1 VTALRKDLIREIK
14 NSKNRFL
21 SIAILI
27 ALAVAFLSGLKA
39 TAPDMKNTGDEYLD
53 KQQLMD
59 IQVLSTLGLTKGDIK
74 ALGAQDNIERAVGAY
89 CIDAWAG
96 DLVAKAY
103 SITDGMNLLTVTSGR
118 MPESPDECIVDKNLL
133 EKMKISVGDSI
144 TIDPSDDYEDC
155 LTHKNFTIVGTA
167 VSPYYI
173 SVERGSASIG
183 SGNVRAYV
191 YLPEGAF
198 DLDYYTV
205 AYAKVKGAQELTAF
219 TDEYDDYIDD
229 VMDSLKDF
237 GDRRAKLRYD
247 DIIDEAQGKIDDAQ
261 KELDDKEK
269 EADEK
274 LSDAEQELK
283 DARRKLDKGWREYR
297 DGKKE
302 LEESLPKLC
311 DAECELADARQE
323 LIEGEQEY
331 QKGLDEYNFG
341 YAQYAENKRK
351 LDAAKAQLD
360 AAKQQLDA
368 AKQIP
373 DQIAKLEGD
382 ITALEAQKK
391 LLDPNDQEYK
401 AIEARITELSAKK
414 AALVSASMSDTEIAA
429 AQAKIDAG
437 MAEYNAGKQ
446 ELDAAK
452 AQLDAA
458 KKKLDEGYEELQD
471 GKRKYREGVEEL
483 QDGWKKYYEGIDE
496 LPKAYKKLKDG
507 EKEYADGLEEYEDA
521 KREAEEK
528 IADAKKKLADARRKV
543 ADIETCKW
551 YILSRGYNPG
561 YTGFG
566 QDADRMANLASVFP
580 VIFFLVAALVCLT
593 TMTRMVEEQ
602 RTQIGLMKALGYGRW
617 DISKK
622 YLCYGLFP
630 SLAGSLLGII
640 IGHIVF
646 PTMIYVSYQI
656 MYEMPNIRLS
666 LYPGICI
673 WATIAAV
680 ACTTLSTLWAC
691 ISTLTDSPANL
702 MRPKAPKAGRRV
714 LLEKI
719 PFIWKK
725 LSFTSKVTV
734 RNLFRYKKR
743 FFMSVIGIAGSGALL
758 VTAFGLNDSIIEKQF
773 GDIWQMDVQAYVYE
787 AMPLADMQEL
797 LGKNPANDDFDSVM
811 FCLDSQM
818 ECKNGGRSQSG
829 VHLLGVESAGSM
841 AGRINLHNGGAPV
854 TLDDSGVV
862 VTAKLAETLSIKAG
876 DEINMRTG
884 GEDHLMR
891 VIGVADNYV
900 YHYVYIT
907 AAYYETVFGKAMQYN
922 GFMGN
927 LKDGLT
933 DETMDAMST
942 QLLSDSRMYTVRT
955 IGSIYDSVWD
965 SLSILNY
972 VVLVLIL
979 GSGMLTFV
987 VMLNLT
993 NINIGERMR
1002 ELATLRVLGFYDKE
1016 MYAYIFRENNAL
1028 SVIGAFVGLVFGK
1041 IMHLFV
1047 IRTCEVDM
1055 VMFVRSAK
1063 PLSYVYAFALTI
1075 AFSLIVNL
1083 LMRPKVRAI
1092 DMVESLKS
1100 AE

>member
-1 VTALRKDLIREIK
+1 MNALTLKNLLREIK
-14 NSKNRFL
+14 RTFTKFL
-21 SIAILI
+21 SIFAIC
-27 ALAVAFLSGLKA
+27 ALGVAFFAGIRA
-39 TAPDMKNTGDEYLD
+39 TSPDMKEAGDRLYNTYNLS
-53 KQQLMD
+53 D
-59 IQVLSTLGLTKGDIK
+59 ISVISTSGLT
-74 ALGAQDNIERAVGAY
+74 ADNIRDLESIEGIQAVRASLFVDAMARGTGEKEKNLRLYSMPIKLKSEYAPL
-89 CIDAWAG
+89 IDLIPDYG
-96 DLVAKAY
+96 IDTSPEY
-103 SITDGMNLLTVTSGR
+103 EMNGVEIVSGR
-118 MPESPDECIVDKNLL
+118 MPLN
-133 EKMKISVGDSI
+133 
-144 TIDPSDDYEDC
+144 
-155 LTHKNFTIVGTA
+155 
-167 VSPYYI
+167 
-173 SVERGSASIG
+173 
-183 SGNVRAYV
+183 
-191 YLPEGAF
+191 
-198 DLDYYTV
+198 
-205 AYAKVKGAQELTAF
+205 
-219 TDEYDDYIDD
+219 
-229 VMDSLKDF
+229 
-237 GDRRAKLRYD
+237 
-247 DIIDEAQGKIDDAQ
+247 
-261 KELDDKEK
+261 
-269 EADEK
+269 
-274 LSDAEQELK
+274 
-283 DARRKLDKGWREYR
+283 
-297 DGKKE
+297 
-302 LEESLPKLC
+302 
-311 DAECELADARQE
+311 
-323 LIEGEQEY
+323 
-331 QKGLDEYNFG
+331 
-341 YAQYAENKRK
+341 
-351 LDAAKAQLD
+351 
-360 AAKQQLDA
+360 
-368 AKQIP
+368 
-373 DQIAKLEGD
+373 
-382 ITALEAQKK
+382 
-391 LLDPNDQEYK
+391 
-401 AIEARITELSAKK
+401 
-414 AALVSASMSDTEIAA
+414 DTEIALDNTLEGSLVKQLGDEITLTTSGGTVTLRVVGFIRSPMYISMFERGTSSIGNGTSDGFA
-429 AQAKIDAG
+429 YASG
-437 MAEYNAGKQ
+437 NAISSLGTKLPVMSLLNTYYTRADIVISGK
-446 ELDAAK
+446 
-452 AQLDAA
+452 
-458 KKKLDEGYEELQD
+458 EGLS
-471 GKRKYREGVEEL
+471 
-483 QDGWKKYYEGIDE
+483 
-496 LPKAYKKLKDG
+496 AYSD
-507 EKEYADGLEEYEDA
+507 EYEALVNEVTD
-521 KREAEEK
+521 R
-528 IADAKKKLADARRKV
+528 
-543 ADIETCKW
+543 IEDYASTQSGTW
-551 YILSRGYNPG
+551 YIQDRSGNPG
-561 YTGFG
+561 YSDYSENT
-566 QDADRMANLASVFP
+566 DRIAAVGDVFP
-580 VIFFLVAALVCLT
+580 LIFFIVAALVCLT

-602 RTQIGLMKALGYGRW
+602 RIEMGTMKALGYGGW
-617 DISKK
+617 QIAMK
-622 YLCYGLFP
+622 Y
-630 SLAGSLLGII
+630 
-640 IGHIVF
+640 
-646 PTMIYVSYQI
+646 
-656 MYEMPNIRLS
+656 
-666 LYPGICI
+666 
-673 WATIAAV
+673 AV
-680 ACTTLSTLWAC
+680 YAMSAC
-691 ISTLTDSPANL
+691 ISGGVVGAIIGFKLFPYVIMKGYSIMYYLGKLETPYRADIAFMAIAAMAVCTAAATFSACYASLKEVPATL

-758 VTAFGLNDSIIEKQF
+758 VTAFGLNDSIFGIIEKQF

-829 VHLLGVESAGSM
+829 VHLLGVESAESM

-907 AAYYETVFGKAMQYN
+907 ASYYETVFGKAMLYN

-955 IGSIYDSVWD
+955 IESIYASVWD

-1016 MYAYIFRENNAL
+1016 MYDYIFRENNAL

-1075 AFSLIVNL
+1075 VFSLIVNL

>member
-1 VTALRKDLIREIK
+1 MNALTLKNLLREIK
-14 NSKNRFL
+14 RTFTKFL
-21 SIAILI
+21 SIFAIC
-27 ALAVAFLSGLKA
+27 ALGVAFFAGIRA
-39 TAPDMKNTGDEYLD
+39 TSPDMKEAGDRLYNTYNLS
-53 KQQLMD
+53 D
-59 IQVLSTLGLTKGDIK
+59 ISVISTSGLT
-74 ALGAQDNIERAVGAY
+74 ADNIRDLESIEGIRAVRASLFVDAMARGTGEKEKNLRLYSMPIKLKSEYAPL
-89 CIDAWAG
+89 IDLIPDYG
-96 DLVAKAY
+96 IDTSPEY
-103 SITDGMNLLTVTSGR
+103 EMNGVEIVSGR
-118 MPESPDECIVDKNLL
+118 MPLNDTETALDYTLEGSLVKQLGDEITLTTSGGTVTLRVVGFIRSP
-133 EKMKISVGDSI
+133 M
-144 TIDPSDDYEDC
+144 
-155 LTHKNFTIVGTA
+155 
-167 VSPYYI
+167 YI
-173 SVERGSASIG
+173 SMFERGTSSIG
-183 SGNVRAYV
+183 NGTSDGFAYASGNAISSLGTK
-191 YLPEGAF
+191 LPVMS
-198 DLDYYTV
+198 LLNTYYTRADIV
-205 AYAKVKGAQELTAF
+205 ISGKEGLSAYS
-219 TDEYDDYIDD
+219 DEY
-229 VMDSLKDF
+229 
-237 GDRRAKLRYD
+237 
-247 DIIDEAQGKIDDAQ
+247 E
-261 KELDDKEK
+261 
-269 EADEK
+269 
-274 LSDAEQELK
+274 
-283 DARRKLDKGWREYR
+283 
-297 DGKKE
+297 
-302 LEESLPKLC
+302 
-311 DAECELADARQE
+311 
-323 LIEGEQEY
+323 
-331 QKGLDEYNFG
+331 
-341 YAQYAENKRK
+341 
-351 LDAAKAQLD
+351 
-360 AAKQQLDA
+360 
-368 AKQIP
+368 
-373 DQIAKLEGD
+373 
-382 ITALEAQKK
+382 
-391 LLDPNDQEYK
+391 
-401 AIEARITELSAKK
+401 
-414 AALVSASMSDTEIAA
+414 ALVNEVTDRIEDYASTQSGT
-429 AQAKIDAG
+429 
-437 MAEYNAGKQ
+437 
-446 ELDAAK
+446 
-452 AQLDAA
+452 
-458 KKKLDEGYEELQD
+458 
-471 GKRKYREGVEEL
+471 
-483 QDGWKKYYEGIDE
+483 
-496 LPKAYKKLKDG
+496 
-507 EKEYADGLEEYEDA
+507 
-521 KREAEEK
+521 
-528 IADAKKKLADARRKV
+528 
-543 ADIETCKW
+543 W
-551 YILSRGYNPG
+551 YIQDRSGNPG
-561 YTGFG
+561 YSDYSENT
-566 QDADRMANLASVFP
+566 DRIAAVGDVFP
-580 VIFFLVAALVCLT
+580 LIFFIVVALVCLT

-602 RTQIGLMKALGYGRW
+602 RIEMGTMKALGYGGW
-617 DISKK
+617 QIAMK
-622 YLCYGLFP
+622 Y
-630 SLAGSLLGII
+630 
-640 IGHIVF
+640 
-646 PTMIYVSYQI
+646 
-656 MYEMPNIRLS
+656 
-666 LYPGICI
+666 
-673 WATIAAV
+673 AV
-680 ACTTLSTLWAC
+680 YAMSAC
-691 ISTLTDSPANL
+691 ISGGVVGAIIGFKLFPYVIIKAYSIMYYLGKLETPYRADIAFMAIAAMAVCTAAATFSACYASLKEVPATL

-758 VTAFGLNDSIIEKQF
+758 VTAFGLNDSIFGIIEKQF

-841 AGRINLHNGGAPV
+841 AGRISLHNGGAPV

-922 GFMGN
+922 GLMGN

-955 IGSIYDSVWD
+955 IESIYASVWD

-1028 SVIGAFVGLVFGK
+1028 SVIGAFVGLLFGK

-1075 AFSLIVNL
+1075 VFSLIVNL

>member
-1 VTALRKDLIREIK
+1 MNALTLKNLLREIK
-14 NSKNRFL
+14 RTFTKFL
-21 SIAILI
+21 SIFAIC
-27 ALAVAFLSGLKA
+27 ALGVAFFAGIRA
-39 TAPDMKNTGDEYLD
+39 TSPDMKEAGDRLYNTYNLS
-53 KQQLMD
+53 D
-59 IQVLSTLGLTKGDIK
+59 ISVISTSGLT
-74 ALGAQDNIERAVGAY
+74 ADNIRDLESIEGIQAVRASLFVDAMARGTGEKEKNLRLYSMPIKLKSEYAPL
-89 CIDAWAG
+89 IDLIPDYG
-96 DLVAKAY
+96 IDTSPEY
-103 SITDGMNLLTVTSGR
+103 EMNGVEIVSGR
-118 MPESPDECIVDKNLL
+118 MPLNDTETALDYTLEGSLVKQLGDEITLTTSGGTVTLRVVGFIRSP
-133 EKMKISVGDSI
+133 M
-144 TIDPSDDYEDC
+144 
-155 LTHKNFTIVGTA
+155 
-167 VSPYYI
+167 YI
-173 SVERGSASIG
+173 SMFERGTSSIG
-183 SGNVRAYV
+183 NGTSDGFAYASGNAISGLGTK
-191 YLPEGAF
+191 LPVMS
-198 DLDYYTV
+198 LLNTYYTRADIV
-205 AYAKVKGAQELTAF
+205 ISGKEGLSAYS
-219 TDEYDDYIDD
+219 DEY
-229 VMDSLKDF
+229 
-237 GDRRAKLRYD
+237 
-247 DIIDEAQGKIDDAQ
+247 E
-261 KELDDKEK
+261 
-269 EADEK
+269 
-274 LSDAEQELK
+274 
-283 DARRKLDKGWREYR
+283 
-297 DGKKE
+297 
-302 LEESLPKLC
+302 
-311 DAECELADARQE
+311 
-323 LIEGEQEY
+323 
-331 QKGLDEYNFG
+331 
-341 YAQYAENKRK
+341 
-351 LDAAKAQLD
+351 
-360 AAKQQLDA
+360 
-368 AKQIP
+368 
-373 DQIAKLEGD
+373 
-382 ITALEAQKK
+382 
-391 LLDPNDQEYK
+391 
-401 AIEARITELSAKK
+401 
-414 AALVSASMSDTEIAA
+414 ALVNEVTDRIEDYASTQSGT
-429 AQAKIDAG
+429 
-437 MAEYNAGKQ
+437 
-446 ELDAAK
+446 
-452 AQLDAA
+452 
-458 KKKLDEGYEELQD
+458 
-471 GKRKYREGVEEL
+471 
-483 QDGWKKYYEGIDE
+483 
-496 LPKAYKKLKDG
+496 
-507 EKEYADGLEEYEDA
+507 
-521 KREAEEK
+521 
-528 IADAKKKLADARRKV
+528 
-543 ADIETCKW
+543 W
-551 YILSRGYNPG
+551 YIQDRSGNPG
-561 YTGFG
+561 YSDYSENT
-566 QDADRMANLASVFP
+566 DRIAAVGDVFP
-580 VIFFLVAALVCLT
+580 LIFFIVAALVCLT

-602 RTQIGLMKALGYGRW
+602 RIEMGTMKALGYGGW
-617 DISKK
+617 QIAMK
-622 YLCYGLFP
+622 Y
-630 SLAGSLLGII
+630 
-640 IGHIVF
+640 
-646 PTMIYVSYQI
+646 
-656 MYEMPNIRLS
+656 
-666 LYPGICI
+666 
-673 WATIAAV
+673 AV
-680 ACTTLSTLWAC
+680 YAMSAC
-691 ISTLTDSPANL
+691 ISGGVVGAIIGFKLFPYVIMKGYSIMYYLGKLETPYRADIAFMAIAAMAVCTAAATFSACYASLKEVPATL

-758 VTAFGLNDSIIEKQF
+758 VTAFGLNDSIFGIIEKQF

-787 AMPLADMQEL
+787 TMPLADMQEL

-841 AGRINLHNGGAPV
+841 AGRINLHNGGTPV

-891 VIGVADNYV
+891 VIGIADNYV

-933 DETMDAMST
+933 DETMDAMSS

-955 IGSIYDSVWD
+955 IESIYASVWD

-1075 AFSLIVNL
+1075 VFSLIVNL

>member
-1 VTALRKDLIREIK
+1 MNALTLKNLLREIK
-14 NSKNRFL
+14 RTFTKFL
-21 SIAILI
+21 SIFAIC
-27 ALAVAFLSGLKA
+27 ARGVAFFAGIRA
-39 TAPDMKNTGDEYLD
+39 TSPDMKEAGDRLYNTYNLS
-53 KQQLMD
+53 D
-59 IQVLSTLGLTKGDIK
+59 ISVISTSGLT
-74 ALGAQDNIERAVGAY
+74 ADNIRDLESIEGIQAVRASLFVDAMARGTDEKEKNLRLYSMPIKLKSEYAPL
-89 CIDAWAG
+89 IDLIPDYG
-96 DLVAKAY
+96 IDTSPEY
-103 SITDGMNLLTVTSGR
+103 EMNGVEIVSGR
-118 MPESPDECIVDKNLL
+118 MPLNDTETALDYTLEGSLVKQLGDEITLTTSGGTVTLRVVGFIRSP
-133 EKMKISVGDSI
+133 M
-144 TIDPSDDYEDC
+144 
-155 LTHKNFTIVGTA
+155 
-167 VSPYYI
+167 YI
-173 SVERGSASIG
+173 SMFERGTSSIG
-183 SGNVRAYV
+183 NGTSDGFAYASGNAISSLGTK
-191 YLPEGAF
+191 LPVMS
-198 DLDYYTV
+198 LLNTYYTRADIV
-205 AYAKVKGAQELTAF
+205 ISGKEGLSAYS
-219 TDEYDDYIDD
+219 DEY
-229 VMDSLKDF
+229 
-237 GDRRAKLRYD
+237 
-247 DIIDEAQGKIDDAQ
+247 E
-261 KELDDKEK
+261 
-269 EADEK
+269 
-274 LSDAEQELK
+274 
-283 DARRKLDKGWREYR
+283 
-297 DGKKE
+297 
-302 LEESLPKLC
+302 
-311 DAECELADARQE
+311 
-323 LIEGEQEY
+323 
-331 QKGLDEYNFG
+331 
-341 YAQYAENKRK
+341 
-351 LDAAKAQLD
+351 
-360 AAKQQLDA
+360 
-368 AKQIP
+368 
-373 DQIAKLEGD
+373 
-382 ITALEAQKK
+382 
-391 LLDPNDQEYK
+391 
-401 AIEARITELSAKK
+401 
-414 AALVSASMSDTEIAA
+414 ALVNEVTDRIEDYASTQSGT
-429 AQAKIDAG
+429 
-437 MAEYNAGKQ
+437 
-446 ELDAAK
+446 
-452 AQLDAA
+452 
-458 KKKLDEGYEELQD
+458 
-471 GKRKYREGVEEL
+471 
-483 QDGWKKYYEGIDE
+483 
-496 LPKAYKKLKDG
+496 
-507 EKEYADGLEEYEDA
+507 
-521 KREAEEK
+521 
-528 IADAKKKLADARRKV
+528 
-543 ADIETCKW
+543 W
-551 YILSRGYNPG
+551 YIQDRSGNPG
-561 YTGFG
+561 YSDYSENT
-566 QDADRMANLASVFP
+566 DRIAAVGDVFP
-580 VIFFLVAALVCLT
+580 LIFFIVAALVCLT

-602 RTQIGLMKALGYGRW
+602 RIEMGTMKALGYGGW
-617 DISKK
+617 QIAMK
-622 YLCYGLFP
+622 Y
-630 SLAGSLLGII
+630 
-640 IGHIVF
+640 
-646 PTMIYVSYQI
+646 
-656 MYEMPNIRLS
+656 
-666 LYPGICI
+666 
-673 WATIAAV
+673 AV
-680 ACTTLSTLWAC
+680 YAMSAC
-691 ISTLTDSPANL
+691 ISGGVVGAIIGFKLFPYVIMKGYSIMYYLGKLETPYRADIAFMAIAAMAVCTAAATFSACYASLKEVPATL

-758 VTAFGLNDSIIEKQF
+758 VTAFGLNDSIFGIIEKQF

-829 VHLLGVESAGSM
+829 VHLLGVESAESM
-841 AGRINLHNGGAPV
+841 GGRVSLHNGGTPV

-1028 SVIGAFVGLVFGK
+1028 SVIGAFVGLLFGK

>member
-1 VTALRKDLIREIK
+1 MNALTLKNLLREIK
-14 NSKNRFL
+14 RTFTKFL
-21 SIAILI
+21 SIFAIC
-27 ALAVAFLSGLKA
+27 ALGVAFFAGIRA
-39 TAPDMKNTGDEYLD
+39 TSPDMKEAGDRLYNTYNLS
-53 KQQLMD
+53 D
-59 IQVLSTLGLTKGDIK
+59 ISVISTSGLT
-74 ALGAQDNIERAVGAY
+74 ADNIRDLESIEGIQAVRASLFVDAMARGTGEKEKNLRLYSMPIKLKSEYAPL
-89 CIDAWAG
+89 IDLIPDYG
-96 DLVAKAY
+96 IDTSPEY
-103 SITDGMNLLTVTSGR
+103 EMNGVEIVSGR
-118 MPESPDECIVDKNLL
+118 MPLNDTETALDYTLEGSLVKQLGDEITLTTSGGTVTLRVVGFIRSPMYISMFERGTSSIGNGTSDGFAYASGNAISSLGTKLPVMSLLNTYYTRADIVIFGKEGLSAYSDEYEALVNEVTDRI
-133 EKMKISVGDSI
+133 
-144 TIDPSDDYEDC
+144 DDYAS
-155 LTHKNFTIVGTA
+155 TQSGT
-167 VSPYYI
+167 
-173 SVERGSASIG
+173 
-183 SGNVRAYV
+183 
-191 YLPEGAF
+191 
-198 DLDYYTV
+198 
-205 AYAKVKGAQELTAF
+205 
-219 TDEYDDYIDD
+219 
-229 VMDSLKDF
+229 
-237 GDRRAKLRYD
+237 
-247 DIIDEAQGKIDDAQ
+247 
-261 KELDDKEK
+261 
-269 EADEK
+269 
-274 LSDAEQELK
+274 
-283 DARRKLDKGWREYR
+283 
-297 DGKKE
+297 
-302 LEESLPKLC
+302 
-311 DAECELADARQE
+311 
-323 LIEGEQEY
+323 
-331 QKGLDEYNFG
+331 
-341 YAQYAENKRK
+341 
-351 LDAAKAQLD
+351 
-360 AAKQQLDA
+360 
-368 AKQIP
+368 
-373 DQIAKLEGD
+373 
-382 ITALEAQKK
+382 
-391 LLDPNDQEYK
+391 
-401 AIEARITELSAKK
+401 
-414 AALVSASMSDTEIAA
+414 
-429 AQAKIDAG
+429 
-437 MAEYNAGKQ
+437 
-446 ELDAAK
+446 
-452 AQLDAA
+452 
-458 KKKLDEGYEELQD
+458 
-471 GKRKYREGVEEL
+471 
-483 QDGWKKYYEGIDE
+483 
-496 LPKAYKKLKDG
+496 
-507 EKEYADGLEEYEDA
+507 
-521 KREAEEK
+521 
-528 IADAKKKLADARRKV
+528 
-543 ADIETCKW
+543 W
-551 YILSRGYNPG
+551 YIQDRSGNPG
-561 YTGFG
+561 YSDYSENT
-566 QDADRMANLASVFP
+566 DRIAAVGDVFP
-580 VIFFLVAALVCLT
+580 LIFFIVAALVCLT

-602 RTQIGLMKALGYGRW
+602 RIEMGTMKALGYGGW
-617 DISKK
+617 QIAMK
-622 YLCYGLFP
+622 Y
-630 SLAGSLLGII
+630 
-640 IGHIVF
+640 
-646 PTMIYVSYQI
+646 
-656 MYEMPNIRLS
+656 
-666 LYPGICI
+666 
-673 WATIAAV
+673 AAY
-680 ACTTLSTLWAC
+680 AMSAC
-691 ISTLTDSPANL
+691 ISGGVVGAIIGFKLFPYVIMKGYSIMYYLGKLETPYRADIAFMAIAAMAVCTAAATFSACYASLKEVPATL

-758 VTAFGLNDSIIEKQF
+758 VTAFGLNDSIFGIIEKQF

-787 AMPLADMQEL
+787 AMSLADMQEL

-862 VTAKLAETLSIKAG
+862 VTAKLAETLSIKVG

-955 IGSIYDSVWD
+955 IESIYASVWD

-1075 AFSLIVNL
+1075 VFSLIVNL

>member
-1 VTALRKDLIREIK
+1 MNALTLKNLLREIK
-14 NSKNRFL
+14 RTFTKFL
-21 SIAILI
+21 SIFAIC
-27 ALAVAFLSGLKA
+27 ALGVAFFAGIRA
-39 TAPDMKNTGDEYLD
+39 TSPDMKEAGDRLYNTYNLS
-53 KQQLMD
+53 D
-59 IQVLSTLGLTKGDIK
+59 ISVISTSGLT
-74 ALGAQDNIERAVGAY
+74 ADNIRDLESIEGIRAVRASLFVDAMARGTGEKEKNLRLY
-89 CIDAWAG
+89 SMPIKLKSEHVPLIDLIPDYG
-96 DLVAKAY
+96 IDTSPEY
-103 SITDGMNLLTVTSGR
+103 EMNGVEIVSGR
-118 MPESPDECIVDKNLL
+118 MPLNDTETALDYTLEGSLVKQLGDEITLTTSGGTVTLRVVGFIRSP
-133 EKMKISVGDSI
+133 M
-144 TIDPSDDYEDC
+144 
-155 LTHKNFTIVGTA
+155 
-167 VSPYYI
+167 YI
-173 SVERGSASIG
+173 SMFERGTSSIG
-183 SGNVRAYV
+183 NGTSDGFAYASGNAISSLGTK
-191 YLPEGAF
+191 LPVMS
-198 DLDYYTV
+198 LLNTYYTRADIV
-205 AYAKVKGAQELTAF
+205 ISGKEGLSAYS
-219 TDEYDDYIDD
+219 DEY
-229 VMDSLKDF
+229 
-237 GDRRAKLRYD
+237 
-247 DIIDEAQGKIDDAQ
+247 E
-261 KELDDKEK
+261 
-269 EADEK
+269 
-274 LSDAEQELK
+274 
-283 DARRKLDKGWREYR
+283 
-297 DGKKE
+297 
-302 LEESLPKLC
+302 
-311 DAECELADARQE
+311 
-323 LIEGEQEY
+323 
-331 QKGLDEYNFG
+331 
-341 YAQYAENKRK
+341 
-351 LDAAKAQLD
+351 
-360 AAKQQLDA
+360 
-368 AKQIP
+368 
-373 DQIAKLEGD
+373 
-382 ITALEAQKK
+382 
-391 LLDPNDQEYK
+391 
-401 AIEARITELSAKK
+401 
-414 AALVSASMSDTEIAA
+414 ALVNEVTDRIEDYASTQSGT
-429 AQAKIDAG
+429 
-437 MAEYNAGKQ
+437 
-446 ELDAAK
+446 
-452 AQLDAA
+452 
-458 KKKLDEGYEELQD
+458 
-471 GKRKYREGVEEL
+471 
-483 QDGWKKYYEGIDE
+483 
-496 LPKAYKKLKDG
+496 
-507 EKEYADGLEEYEDA
+507 
-521 KREAEEK
+521 
-528 IADAKKKLADARRKV
+528 
-543 ADIETCKW
+543 W
-551 YILSRGYNPG
+551 YIQDRSGNPG
-561 YTGFG
+561 YSDYSENT
-566 QDADRMANLASVFP
+566 DRIAAVGDVFP
-580 VIFFLVAALVCLT
+580 LIFFIVAALVCLT

-602 RTQIGLMKALGYGRW
+602 RIEMGTMKALGYGGW
-617 DISKK
+617 QIAMK
-622 YLCYGLFP
+622 Y
-630 SLAGSLLGII
+630 
-640 IGHIVF
+640 
-646 PTMIYVSYQI
+646 
-656 MYEMPNIRLS
+656 
-666 LYPGICI
+666 
-673 WATIAAV
+673 AV
-680 ACTTLSTLWAC
+680 YAMSAC
-691 ISTLTDSPANL
+691 ISGGVVGAIIGFKLFPYVIMKAYSIMYYLGKLETPYRADIAFMAIAAMAVCTAAATFSACYASLKEVPATL

-758 VTAFGLNDSIIEKQF
+758 VTAFGLNDSIFGIIEKQF

-818 ECKNGGRSQSG
+818 ECKNGGRSQNG

-841 AGRINLHNGGAPV
+841 AGRVSLHNGGTPV

-922 GFMGN
+922 GLMGN

-955 IGSIYDSVWD
+955 IESIYASVWD

-1028 SVIGAFVGLVFGK
+1028 SVIGAFVGLLFGK

-1075 AFSLIVNL
+1075 VFSLIVNL

>member
-1 VTALRKDLIREIK
+1 MNALTLKNLLREIK
-14 NSKNRFL
+14 RTFTKFL
-21 SIAILI
+21 SIFAIC
-27 ALAVAFLSGLKA
+27 ALGVAFFAGIRA
-39 TAPDMKNTGDEYLD
+39 TSPDMKEAGDRLYNTYNLS
-53 KQQLMD
+53 D
-59 IQVLSTLGLTKGDIK
+59 ISVISTSGLT
-74 ALGAQDNIERAVGAY
+74 ADNIRDLESIEGIQAVRASLFVDAMARGTGEKEKNLRLY
-89 CIDAWAG
+89 SMPIKLKSEYVPLIDLIPDYG
-96 DLVAKAY
+96 IDTSPEY
-103 SITDGMNLLTVTSGR
+103 EMNGVEIVSGR
-118 MPESPDECIVDKNLL
+118 MPLNDTETALDYTLEGSLVKQLGDEITLTTSGGTVTLRVVGFIRSP
-133 EKMKISVGDSI
+133 M
-144 TIDPSDDYEDC
+144 
-155 LTHKNFTIVGTA
+155 
-167 VSPYYI
+167 YI
-173 SVERGSASIG
+173 SMFERGTSSIG
-183 SGNVRAYV
+183 NGTSDGFAYASGNAISSLGTK
-191 YLPEGAF
+191 LPVMS
-198 DLDYYTV
+198 LLNTYYTRADIV
-205 AYAKVKGAQELTAF
+205 ISGKEGLSAYS
-219 TDEYDDYIDD
+219 DEY
-229 VMDSLKDF
+229 
-237 GDRRAKLRYD
+237 
-247 DIIDEAQGKIDDAQ
+247 E
-261 KELDDKEK
+261 
-269 EADEK
+269 
-274 LSDAEQELK
+274 
-283 DARRKLDKGWREYR
+283 
-297 DGKKE
+297 
-302 LEESLPKLC
+302 
-311 DAECELADARQE
+311 
-323 LIEGEQEY
+323 
-331 QKGLDEYNFG
+331 
-341 YAQYAENKRK
+341 
-351 LDAAKAQLD
+351 
-360 AAKQQLDA
+360 
-368 AKQIP
+368 
-373 DQIAKLEGD
+373 
-382 ITALEAQKK
+382 
-391 LLDPNDQEYK
+391 
-401 AIEARITELSAKK
+401 
-414 AALVSASMSDTEIAA
+414 ALVNEVTDRIEDYASTQSGT
-429 AQAKIDAG
+429 
-437 MAEYNAGKQ
+437 
-446 ELDAAK
+446 
-452 AQLDAA
+452 
-458 KKKLDEGYEELQD
+458 
-471 GKRKYREGVEEL
+471 
-483 QDGWKKYYEGIDE
+483 
-496 LPKAYKKLKDG
+496 
-507 EKEYADGLEEYEDA
+507 
-521 KREAEEK
+521 
-528 IADAKKKLADARRKV
+528 
-543 ADIETCKW
+543 W
-551 YILSRGYNPG
+551 YIQDRSGNPG
-561 YTGFG
+561 YSDYSENT
-566 QDADRMANLASVFP
+566 DRIAAVGDVFP
-580 VIFFLVAALVCLT
+580 LIFFIVAALVCLT

-602 RTQIGLMKALGYGRW
+602 RIEMGTMKALGYGGW
-617 DISKK
+617 QIAMK
-622 YLCYGLFP
+622 Y
-630 SLAGSLLGII
+630 
-640 IGHIVF
+640 
-646 PTMIYVSYQI
+646 
-656 MYEMPNIRLS
+656 
-666 LYPGICI
+666 
-673 WATIAAV
+673 AV
-680 ACTTLSTLWAC
+680 YAMSAC
-691 ISTLTDSPANL
+691 ISGGVVGAIIGFKLFPYVIMKAYSIMYYLGKLETPYRADIAFMAIAAMAVCTAAATFSACYASLKEVPATL

-758 VTAFGLNDSIIEKQF
+758 VTAFGLNDSIFGIIEKQF

-884 GEDHLMR
+884 GEDHFMR
-891 VIGVADNYV
+891 VIGIADNYV

-922 GFMGN
+922 GLMGN

-955 IGSIYDSVWD
+955 IESIYASVWD

-1075 AFSLIVNL
+1075 VFSLIVNL

>member
-1 VTALRKDLIREIK
+1 MNALTLKNLLREIK
-14 NSKNRFL
+14 RTFTKFL
-21 SIAILI
+21 SIFAIC
-27 ALAVAFLSGLKA
+27 ALGVAFFAGIRA
-39 TAPDMKNTGDEYLD
+39 TSPDMKEAGDRLYNTYNLS
-53 KQQLMD
+53 D
-59 IQVLSTLGLTKGDIK
+59 ISVISTSGLT
-74 ALGAQDNIERAVGAY
+74 ADNIRDLESIEGIQAVRASLFVDAMARGTGEKEKNLRLYSMPIKLKSEYAPL
-89 CIDAWAG
+89 IDLIPDYG
-96 DLVAKAY
+96 IDTSPEY
-103 SITDGMNLLTVTSGR
+103 EMNGVEIVSGR
-118 MPESPDECIVDKNLL
+118 MPLNDTETALDYTLERSLVKQLGDEITLTTSGGTVTLRVVGFIRSP
-133 EKMKISVGDSI
+133 M
-144 TIDPSDDYEDC
+144 
-155 LTHKNFTIVGTA
+155 
-167 VSPYYI
+167 YI
-173 SVERGSASIG
+173 SMFERGTSSIG
-183 SGNVRAYV
+183 NGTSDGFAYASGNAISSLGTK
-191 YLPEGAF
+191 LPVMS
-198 DLDYYTV
+198 LLNTYYTRADIV
-205 AYAKVKGAQELTAF
+205 ISGKEGLSAYS
-219 TDEYDDYIDD
+219 DEY
-229 VMDSLKDF
+229 
-237 GDRRAKLRYD
+237 
-247 DIIDEAQGKIDDAQ
+247 E
-261 KELDDKEK
+261 
-269 EADEK
+269 
-274 LSDAEQELK
+274 
-283 DARRKLDKGWREYR
+283 
-297 DGKKE
+297 
-302 LEESLPKLC
+302 
-311 DAECELADARQE
+311 
-323 LIEGEQEY
+323 
-331 QKGLDEYNFG
+331 
-341 YAQYAENKRK
+341 
-351 LDAAKAQLD
+351 
-360 AAKQQLDA
+360 
-368 AKQIP
+368 
-373 DQIAKLEGD
+373 
-382 ITALEAQKK
+382 
-391 LLDPNDQEYK
+391 
-401 AIEARITELSAKK
+401 
-414 AALVSASMSDTEIAA
+414 ALVNEVTDRIEDYASTQSGT
-429 AQAKIDAG
+429 
-437 MAEYNAGKQ
+437 
-446 ELDAAK
+446 
-452 AQLDAA
+452 
-458 KKKLDEGYEELQD
+458 
-471 GKRKYREGVEEL
+471 
-483 QDGWKKYYEGIDE
+483 
-496 LPKAYKKLKDG
+496 
-507 EKEYADGLEEYEDA
+507 
-521 KREAEEK
+521 
-528 IADAKKKLADARRKV
+528 
-543 ADIETCKW
+543 W
-551 YILSRGYNPG
+551 YIQDRSGNPG
-561 YTGFG
+561 YSDYSENT
-566 QDADRMANLASVFP
+566 DRIAAVGDVFP
-580 VIFFLVAALVCLT
+580 LIFFIVAALVCLT

-602 RTQIGLMKALGYGRW
+602 RIEMGTMKALGYGGW
-617 DISKK
+617 QIAMK
-622 YLCYGLFP
+622 Y
-630 SLAGSLLGII
+630 
-640 IGHIVF
+640 
-646 PTMIYVSYQI
+646 
-656 MYEMPNIRLS
+656 
-666 LYPGICI
+666 
-673 WATIAAV
+673 AV
-680 ACTTLSTLWAC
+680 YAMSAC
-691 ISTLTDSPANL
+691 ISGGVVGAIIGFKLFPYVIMKGYSIMYYLGKLETPYRADIAFMAIAAMAVCTAAATFSACYASLKEVPATL

-758 VTAFGLNDSIIEKQF
+758 VTAFGLNDSIFGIIEKQF

-829 VHLLGVESAGSM
+829 VHLLGVESAESM
-841 AGRINLHNGGAPV
+841 AGRVSLHNGGTPV

-862 VTAKLAETLSIKAG
+862 VTAKLAETLSIKVG

-955 IGSIYDSVWD
+955 IGSIYASVWD

-1016 MYAYIFRENNAL
+1016 MYDYIFRENNAL
-1028 SVIGAFVGLVFGK
+1028 SVIGAFVGLLFGK

-1075 AFSLIVNL
+1075 VFSLIVNL

>member
-1 VTALRKDLIREIK
+1 MNALTLKNLLREIK
-14 NSKNRFL
+14 RTFTKFL
-21 SIAILI
+21 SIFAIC
-27 ALAVAFLSGLKA
+27 ALGVAFFAGIRA
-39 TAPDMKNTGDEYLD
+39 TSPDMKEAGDRLYNTYNLS
-53 KQQLMD
+53 D
-59 IQVLSTLGLTKGDIK
+59 ISVISTSGLT
-74 ALGAQDNIERAVGAY
+74 ADNIRDLESIEGIQAVRASLFVDAMARGTGEKEKNLRLYSMPIKLKSEYAPL
-89 CIDAWAG
+89 IDLIPDYG
-96 DLVAKAY
+96 IDTSPEY
-103 SITDGMNLLTVTSGR
+103 EMNGVEIVSGR
-118 MPESPDECIVDKNLL
+118 MPLNDTETALDYTLEGSLVKQLGDEITLTTSGGTVTLRVVGFIRSP
-133 EKMKISVGDSI
+133 M
-144 TIDPSDDYEDC
+144 
-155 LTHKNFTIVGTA
+155 
-167 VSPYYI
+167 YI
-173 SVERGSASIG
+173 SMFERGTSSIG
-183 SGNVRAYV
+183 NGTSDGFAYASGNAISSLGTK
-191 YLPEGAF
+191 LPVMS
-198 DLDYYTV
+198 LLNTYYTRADIV
-205 AYAKVKGAQELTAF
+205 ISGKEGLSAYS
-219 TDEYDDYIDD
+219 DEY
-229 VMDSLKDF
+229 
-237 GDRRAKLRYD
+237 
-247 DIIDEAQGKIDDAQ
+247 E
-261 KELDDKEK
+261 
-269 EADEK
+269 
-274 LSDAEQELK
+274 
-283 DARRKLDKGWREYR
+283 
-297 DGKKE
+297 
-302 LEESLPKLC
+302 
-311 DAECELADARQE
+311 
-323 LIEGEQEY
+323 
-331 QKGLDEYNFG
+331 
-341 YAQYAENKRK
+341 
-351 LDAAKAQLD
+351 
-360 AAKQQLDA
+360 
-368 AKQIP
+368 
-373 DQIAKLEGD
+373 
-382 ITALEAQKK
+382 
-391 LLDPNDQEYK
+391 
-401 AIEARITELSAKK
+401 
-414 AALVSASMSDTEIAA
+414 ALVNEVTDRIEDYASTQSGT
-429 AQAKIDAG
+429 
-437 MAEYNAGKQ
+437 
-446 ELDAAK
+446 
-452 AQLDAA
+452 
-458 KKKLDEGYEELQD
+458 
-471 GKRKYREGVEEL
+471 
-483 QDGWKKYYEGIDE
+483 
-496 LPKAYKKLKDG
+496 
-507 EKEYADGLEEYEDA
+507 
-521 KREAEEK
+521 
-528 IADAKKKLADARRKV
+528 
-543 ADIETCKW
+543 W
-551 YILSRGYNPG
+551 YIQDRSGNPG
-561 YTGFG
+561 YSDYSENT
-566 QDADRMANLASVFP
+566 DRIAAVGDVFP
-580 VIFFLVAALVCLT
+580 LIFFIVAALVCLT

-602 RTQIGLMKALGYGRW
+602 RIEMGTMKALGYGGW
-617 DISKK
+617 QIAMK
-622 YLCYGLFP
+622 Y
-630 SLAGSLLGII
+630 
-640 IGHIVF
+640 
-646 PTMIYVSYQI
+646 
-656 MYEMPNIRLS
+656 
-666 LYPGICI
+666 
-673 WATIAAV
+673 AV
-680 ACTTLSTLWAC
+680 YAMSAC
-691 ISTLTDSPANL
+691 ISGGVVGAIIGFKLFPYVIMKGYSIMYYLGKLETPYRADIAFMAIAAMAVCTAAATFSACYASLKEVPATL

-714 LLEKI
+714 LLEKM

-758 VTAFGLNDSIIEKQF
+758 VTAFGINDSIFGIIEKQF

-862 VTAKLAETLSIKAG
+862 VTAKLAETLSIKIG
-876 DEINMRTG
+876 DGINMRTG

-1016 MYAYIFRENNAL
+1016 MYDYIFRENNAL

-1075 AFSLIVNL
+1075 VFSLIVNL

>member
-1 VTALRKDLIREIK
+1 MNALTLKNLLREIK
-14 NSKNRFL
+14 RTFTKFL
-21 SIAILI
+21 SIFAIC
-27 ALAVAFLSGLKA
+27 ALGVAFFAGIRA
-39 TAPDMKNTGDEYLD
+39 TSPDMKEAGDRLYNTYNLS
-53 KQQLMD
+53 D
-59 IQVLSTLGLTKGDIK
+59 ISVISTSGLT
-74 ALGAQDNIERAVGAY
+74 ADNIRDLESIEGIQAVRASLFVDAMARGTGEKEKNLRLYSMPIKLKSEYAPL
-89 CIDAWAG
+89 IDLIPDYG
-96 DLVAKAY
+96 IDTSPEY
-103 SITDGMNLLTVTSGR
+103 EMNGVEIVSGR
-118 MPESPDECIVDKNLL
+118 MPLNDTETALDYTLEGSLVKQLGDEITLTTSGGTVTLRVVGFIRSP
-133 EKMKISVGDSI
+133 M
-144 TIDPSDDYEDC
+144 
-155 LTHKNFTIVGTA
+155 
-167 VSPYYI
+167 YI
-173 SVERGSASIG
+173 SMFERGTSSIG
-183 SGNVRAYV
+183 NGTSDGFAYASGNAISSLGTK
-191 YLPEGAF
+191 LPVMS
-198 DLDYYTV
+198 LLNTYYTRADIV
-205 AYAKVKGAQELTAF
+205 ISGKEGLSAYS
-219 TDEYDDYIDD
+219 DEY
-229 VMDSLKDF
+229 
-237 GDRRAKLRYD
+237 
-247 DIIDEAQGKIDDAQ
+247 E
-261 KELDDKEK
+261 
-269 EADEK
+269 
-274 LSDAEQELK
+274 
-283 DARRKLDKGWREYR
+283 
-297 DGKKE
+297 
-302 LEESLPKLC
+302 
-311 DAECELADARQE
+311 
-323 LIEGEQEY
+323 
-331 QKGLDEYNFG
+331 
-341 YAQYAENKRK
+341 
-351 LDAAKAQLD
+351 
-360 AAKQQLDA
+360 
-368 AKQIP
+368 
-373 DQIAKLEGD
+373 
-382 ITALEAQKK
+382 
-391 LLDPNDQEYK
+391 
-401 AIEARITELSAKK
+401 
-414 AALVSASMSDTEIAA
+414 ALVNEVTDRIEDYASTQSGT
-429 AQAKIDAG
+429 
-437 MAEYNAGKQ
+437 
-446 ELDAAK
+446 
-452 AQLDAA
+452 
-458 KKKLDEGYEELQD
+458 
-471 GKRKYREGVEEL
+471 
-483 QDGWKKYYEGIDE
+483 
-496 LPKAYKKLKDG
+496 
-507 EKEYADGLEEYEDA
+507 
-521 KREAEEK
+521 
-528 IADAKKKLADARRKV
+528 
-543 ADIETCKW
+543 W
-551 YILSRGYNPG
+551 YIQDRSGNPG
-561 YTGFG
+561 YSDYSENT
-566 QDADRMANLASVFP
+566 DRIAAVGDVFP
-580 VIFFLVAALVCLT
+580 LIFFIVAALVCLT

-602 RTQIGLMKALGYGRW
+602 RIEMGTMKALGYGGW
-617 DISKK
+617 QIAMK
-622 YLCYGLFP
+622 Y
-630 SLAGSLLGII
+630 
-640 IGHIVF
+640 
-646 PTMIYVSYQI
+646 
-656 MYEMPNIRLS
+656 
-666 LYPGICI
+666 
-673 WATIAAV
+673 AV
-680 ACTTLSTLWAC
+680 YAMSAC
-691 ISTLTDSPANL
+691 ISGGVVGAIIGFKLFPYVIMKGYSIMYYLGKLETPYRADIAFMAIAAMAVCTAAATFSACYASLKEVPATL

-758 VTAFGLNDSIIEKQF
+758 VTAFGLNDSIFGIIEKQF

-841 AGRINLHNGGAPV
+841 AGRINLHNGGTPV

-907 AAYYETVFGKAMQYN
+907 AAYYETVFGKAMLYN

-933 DETMDAMST
+933 DETMDAMSS

-955 IGSIYDSVWD
+955 IESIYASVWD

-1075 AFSLIVNL
+1075 VFSLIVNL

>member
-1 VTALRKDLIREIK
+1 MNALTLKNLLREIK
-14 NSKNRFL
+14 RTFTKFL
-21 SIAILI
+21 SIFAIC
-27 ALAVAFLSGLKA
+27 ALGVAFFAGIRA
-39 TAPDMKNTGDEYLD
+39 TSPDMKEAGDRLYNTYNLS
-53 KQQLMD
+53 D
-59 IQVLSTLGLTKGDIK
+59 ISVISTSGLT
-74 ALGAQDNIERAVGAY
+74 ADNIRDLESIEGIQAVRASLFVDAMARGTGEKEKNLRLYSMPIKLKSEYAPL
-89 CIDAWAG
+89 IDLIPDYG
-96 DLVAKAY
+96 IDTSPEY
-103 SITDGMNLLTVTSGR
+103 EMNGVEIVSGR
-118 MPESPDECIVDKNLL
+118 MPLNDTETALDYTLEGSLVKQLGDEITLTTSGGTVTLRVVGFIRSP
-133 EKMKISVGDSI
+133 M
-144 TIDPSDDYEDC
+144 
-155 LTHKNFTIVGTA
+155 
-167 VSPYYI
+167 YI
-173 SVERGSASIG
+173 SMFERGTSSIG
-183 SGNVRAYV
+183 NGTSDGFAYASGNAISSLGTK
-191 YLPEGAF
+191 LPVMS
-198 DLDYYTV
+198 LLNTYYTRADIV
-205 AYAKVKGAQELTAF
+205 ISGKEGLSAYS
-219 TDEYDDYIDD
+219 DEY
-229 VMDSLKDF
+229 
-237 GDRRAKLRYD
+237 
-247 DIIDEAQGKIDDAQ
+247 E
-261 KELDDKEK
+261 
-269 EADEK
+269 
-274 LSDAEQELK
+274 
-283 DARRKLDKGWREYR
+283 
-297 DGKKE
+297 
-302 LEESLPKLC
+302 
-311 DAECELADARQE
+311 
-323 LIEGEQEY
+323 
-331 QKGLDEYNFG
+331 
-341 YAQYAENKRK
+341 
-351 LDAAKAQLD
+351 
-360 AAKQQLDA
+360 
-368 AKQIP
+368 
-373 DQIAKLEGD
+373 
-382 ITALEAQKK
+382 
-391 LLDPNDQEYK
+391 
-401 AIEARITELSAKK
+401 
-414 AALVSASMSDTEIAA
+414 ALVNEVTDRIEDYASTQSGT
-429 AQAKIDAG
+429 
-437 MAEYNAGKQ
+437 
-446 ELDAAK
+446 
-452 AQLDAA
+452 
-458 KKKLDEGYEELQD
+458 
-471 GKRKYREGVEEL
+471 
-483 QDGWKKYYEGIDE
+483 
-496 LPKAYKKLKDG
+496 
-507 EKEYADGLEEYEDA
+507 
-521 KREAEEK
+521 
-528 IADAKKKLADARRKV
+528 
-543 ADIETCKW
+543 W
-551 YILSRGYNPG
+551 YIQDRSGNPG
-561 YTGFG
+561 YSDYSENT
-566 QDADRMANLASVFP
+566 DRIAAVGDVFP
-580 VIFFLVAALVCLT
+580 LIFFIVAALVCLT

-602 RTQIGLMKALGYGRW
+602 RIEMGTMKALGYGGW
-617 DISKK
+617 QIAMK
-622 YLCYGLFP
+622 Y
-630 SLAGSLLGII
+630 
-640 IGHIVF
+640 
-646 PTMIYVSYQI
+646 
-656 MYEMPNIRLS
+656 
-666 LYPGICI
+666 
-673 WATIAAV
+673 AV
-680 ACTTLSTLWAC
+680 YAMSAC
-691 ISTLTDSPANL
+691 ISGGVVGAIIGFKLFPYVIMKGYSIMYYLGKLETPYRADIAFMAIAAMAVCTAAATFSACYASLKEVPATL

-758 VTAFGLNDSIIEKQF
+758 VTAFGLNDSIFGIIEKQF

-818 ECKNGGRSQSG
+818 ECKNGGRSQNG
-829 VHLLGVESAGSM
+829 VHLLGVESAESM
-841 AGRINLHNGGAPV
+841 AGRVSLHNGGTPV

-862 VTAKLAETLSIKAG
+862 VTAKLAETLSIKVG

-891 VIGVADNYV
+891 VIGIADNYV

-955 IGSIYDSVWD
+955 IGSIYASVWD

>member
-1 VTALRKDLIREIK
+1 MNALTLKNLLREIK
-14 NSKNRFL
+14 RTFTKFL
-21 SIAILI
+21 SIFAIC
-27 ALAVAFLSGLKA
+27 ALGVAFFAGIRA
-39 TAPDMKNTGDEYLD
+39 TSPDMKEAGDRLYNTYNLS
-53 KQQLMD
+53 D
-59 IQVLSTLGLTKGDIK
+59 ISVISTSGLT
-74 ALGAQDNIERAVGAY
+74 ADNIRDLESIEGIQAVRASLFVDAMARGTGEKEKNLRLYSMPIKLKSEYAPL
-89 CIDAWAG
+89 IDLIPDYG
-96 DLVAKAY
+96 IDTSPEY
-103 SITDGMNLLTVTSGR
+103 EMNGVEIVSGR
-118 MPESPDECIVDKNLL
+118 MPLN
-133 EKMKISVGDSI
+133 
-144 TIDPSDDYEDC
+144 
-155 LTHKNFTIVGTA
+155 
-167 VSPYYI
+167 
-173 SVERGSASIG
+173 
-183 SGNVRAYV
+183 
-191 YLPEGAF
+191 
-198 DLDYYTV
+198 
-205 AYAKVKGAQELTAF
+205 
-219 TDEYDDYIDD
+219 
-229 VMDSLKDF
+229 
-237 GDRRAKLRYD
+237 
-247 DIIDEAQGKIDDAQ
+247 
-261 KELDDKEK
+261 
-269 EADEK
+269 
-274 LSDAEQELK
+274 
-283 DARRKLDKGWREYR
+283 
-297 DGKKE
+297 
-302 LEESLPKLC
+302 
-311 DAECELADARQE
+311 
-323 LIEGEQEY
+323 
-331 QKGLDEYNFG
+331 
-341 YAQYAENKRK
+341 
-351 LDAAKAQLD
+351 
-360 AAKQQLDA
+360 
-368 AKQIP
+368 
-373 DQIAKLEGD
+373 
-382 ITALEAQKK
+382 
-391 LLDPNDQEYK
+391 
-401 AIEARITELSAKK
+401 
-414 AALVSASMSDTEIAA
+414 DTEIALDYTLEGSLVKQLGDEITLTTSGGTVTLRVVGFIRSPMYISMFERGTSSIGNGTSDGFA
-429 AQAKIDAG
+429 YASG
-437 MAEYNAGKQ
+437 NAISSLGTKLPVMSLLNTYYTRADIVISGK
-446 ELDAAK
+446 
-452 AQLDAA
+452 
-458 KKKLDEGYEELQD
+458 EG
-471 GKRKYREGVEEL
+471 
-483 QDGWKKYYEGIDE
+483 
-496 LPKAYKKLKDG
+496 PSAYSD
-507 EKEYADGLEEYEDA
+507 EYEALVNEVTD
-521 KREAEEK
+521 R
-528 IADAKKKLADARRKV
+528 
-543 ADIETCKW
+543 IEDYASTQSGTW
-551 YILSRGYNPG
+551 YIQDRSGNPG
-561 YTGFG
+561 YSDYSENT
-566 QDADRMANLASVFP
+566 DRIAAVGDVFP
-580 VIFFLVAALVCLT
+580 LIFFIVAALVCLT

-602 RTQIGLMKALGYGRW
+602 RIEMGTMKALGYGGW
-617 DISKK
+617 QIAMK
-622 YLCYGLFP
+622 Y
-630 SLAGSLLGII
+630 
-640 IGHIVF
+640 
-646 PTMIYVSYQI
+646 
-656 MYEMPNIRLS
+656 
-666 LYPGICI
+666 
-673 WATIAAV
+673 AV
-680 ACTTLSTLWAC
+680 YAMSAC
-691 ISTLTDSPANL
+691 ISGGVVGAIIGFKLFPYVIMKGYSIMYYLGKLETPYRADIAFMAIAAMAVCTAAATFSACYASLKEVPATL

-714 LLEKI
+714 LLEKM

-758 VTAFGLNDSIIEKQF
+758 VTAFGLNDSIFGIIEKQF

-862 VTAKLAETLSIKAG
+862 VTAKLAETLSIKIG
-876 DEINMRTG
+876 DGINMRTG

-891 VIGVADNYV
+891 VIGIADNYV

-907 AAYYETVFGKAMQYN
+907 AAYYETVFGKAMLYN

-955 IGSIYDSVWD
+955 TGSIYDSVWD

-1075 AFSLIVNL
+1075 VFSLIVNL

>member
-1 VTALRKDLIREIK
+1 MNALTLKNLLREIK
-14 NSKNRFL
+14 RTFTKFL
-21 SIAILI
+21 SIFAIC
-27 ALAVAFLSGLKA
+27 ALGVAFFAGIRA
-39 TAPDMKNTGDEYLD
+39 TSPDMKEAGDRLYNTYNLS
-53 KQQLMD
+53 D
-59 IQVLSTLGLTKGDIK
+59 ISVISTSGLT
-74 ALGAQDNIERAVGAY
+74 ADNIRDLESIEGIQAVRASLFVDAMARGTGEKEKNLRLYSMPIKLKSEYAPL
-89 CIDAWAG
+89 IDLIPDYG
-96 DLVAKAY
+96 IDTSPEY
-103 SITDGMNLLTVTSGR
+103 EMNGVEIVSGR
-118 MPESPDECIVDKNLL
+118 MPLNDTETALDYTLDGSLVKQLGDEITLTTSGGTVTLRVVGFIRSP
-133 EKMKISVGDSI
+133 M
-144 TIDPSDDYEDC
+144 
-155 LTHKNFTIVGTA
+155 
-167 VSPYYI
+167 YI
-173 SVERGSASIG
+173 SMFERGTSSIG
-183 SGNVRAYV
+183 NGTSDGFAYASGNAISSLGTK
-191 YLPEGAF
+191 LPVMS
-198 DLDYYTV
+198 LLNTYYTRADIV
-205 AYAKVKGAQELTAF
+205 ISGKEGLSAYS
-219 TDEYDDYIDD
+219 DEY
-229 VMDSLKDF
+229 
-237 GDRRAKLRYD
+237 
-247 DIIDEAQGKIDDAQ
+247 E
-261 KELDDKEK
+261 
-269 EADEK
+269 
-274 LSDAEQELK
+274 
-283 DARRKLDKGWREYR
+283 
-297 DGKKE
+297 
-302 LEESLPKLC
+302 
-311 DAECELADARQE
+311 
-323 LIEGEQEY
+323 
-331 QKGLDEYNFG
+331 
-341 YAQYAENKRK
+341 
-351 LDAAKAQLD
+351 
-360 AAKQQLDA
+360 
-368 AKQIP
+368 
-373 DQIAKLEGD
+373 
-382 ITALEAQKK
+382 
-391 LLDPNDQEYK
+391 
-401 AIEARITELSAKK
+401 
-414 AALVSASMSDTEIAA
+414 ALVNEVTDRIEDYASTQSGT
-429 AQAKIDAG
+429 
-437 MAEYNAGKQ
+437 
-446 ELDAAK
+446 
-452 AQLDAA
+452 
-458 KKKLDEGYEELQD
+458 
-471 GKRKYREGVEEL
+471 
-483 QDGWKKYYEGIDE
+483 
-496 LPKAYKKLKDG
+496 
-507 EKEYADGLEEYEDA
+507 
-521 KREAEEK
+521 
-528 IADAKKKLADARRKV
+528 
-543 ADIETCKW
+543 W
-551 YILSRGYNPG
+551 YIQDRSGNPG
-561 YTGFG
+561 YSDYSENT
-566 QDADRMANLASVFP
+566 DRIAAVGDVFP
-580 VIFFLVAALVCLT
+580 LIFFIVAALVCLT

-602 RTQIGLMKALGYGRW
+602 RIEMGTMKALGYGGW
-617 DISKK
+617 QIAMK
-622 YLCYGLFP
+622 Y
-630 SLAGSLLGII
+630 
-640 IGHIVF
+640 
-646 PTMIYVSYQI
+646 
-656 MYEMPNIRLS
+656 
-666 LYPGICI
+666 
-673 WATIAAV
+673 AAY
-680 ACTTLSTLWAC
+680 AMSAC
-691 ISTLTDSPANL
+691 ISGGVVGAIIGFKLFPYVIMKGYSIMYYLGKLETPYRADIAFMAIAAMAVCTAAATFSACYASLKEVPATL

-758 VTAFGLNDSIIEKQF
+758 VTAFGLNDSIFGIIEKQF

-862 VTAKLAETLSIKAG
+862 VTAKLAETLSIKVG

-955 IGSIYDSVWD
+955 IESIYASVRD

-1075 AFSLIVNL
+1075 VFSLIVNL

>member
-1 VTALRKDLIREIK
+1 MNALTLKNLLREIK
-14 NSKNRFL
+14 RTFTKFL
-21 SIAILI
+21 SIFAIC
-27 ALAVAFLSGLKA
+27 ALGVAFFAGIRA
-39 TAPDMKNTGDEYLD
+39 TSPDMKEAGDRLYNTYNLS
-53 KQQLMD
+53 D
-59 IQVLSTLGLTKGDIK
+59 ISVISTSGLT
-74 ALGAQDNIERAVGAY
+74 ADNIRDLESIEGIQAVRASLFVDAMARGTDEKEKNLRLYSMPIKLKSEYAPL
-89 CIDAWAG
+89 IDLIPDYG
-96 DLVAKAY
+96 IDTSPEY
-103 SITDGMNLLTVTSGR
+103 EMNGVEIVSGR
-118 MPESPDECIVDKNLL
+118 MPLNDTETALDYTLEGSLVKQLGDEITLTTSGGTVTLRVVGFIRSP
-133 EKMKISVGDSI
+133 M
-144 TIDPSDDYEDC
+144 
-155 LTHKNFTIVGTA
+155 
-167 VSPYYI
+167 YI
-173 SVERGSASIG
+173 SMFERGTSSIG
-183 SGNVRAYV
+183 NGTSDGFAYASGNAISSLGTK
-191 YLPEGAF
+191 LPVMS
-198 DLDYYTV
+198 LLNTYYTRADIV
-205 AYAKVKGAQELTAF
+205 ISGKEGLSAYS
-219 TDEYDDYIDD
+219 DEY
-229 VMDSLKDF
+229 
-237 GDRRAKLRYD
+237 
-247 DIIDEAQGKIDDAQ
+247 E
-261 KELDDKEK
+261 
-269 EADEK
+269 
-274 LSDAEQELK
+274 
-283 DARRKLDKGWREYR
+283 
-297 DGKKE
+297 
-302 LEESLPKLC
+302 
-311 DAECELADARQE
+311 
-323 LIEGEQEY
+323 
-331 QKGLDEYNFG
+331 
-341 YAQYAENKRK
+341 
-351 LDAAKAQLD
+351 
-360 AAKQQLDA
+360 
-368 AKQIP
+368 
-373 DQIAKLEGD
+373 
-382 ITALEAQKK
+382 
-391 LLDPNDQEYK
+391 
-401 AIEARITELSAKK
+401 
-414 AALVSASMSDTEIAA
+414 ALVNEVTDRIEDYASTQSGT
-429 AQAKIDAG
+429 
-437 MAEYNAGKQ
+437 
-446 ELDAAK
+446 
-452 AQLDAA
+452 
-458 KKKLDEGYEELQD
+458 
-471 GKRKYREGVEEL
+471 
-483 QDGWKKYYEGIDE
+483 
-496 LPKAYKKLKDG
+496 
-507 EKEYADGLEEYEDA
+507 
-521 KREAEEK
+521 
-528 IADAKKKLADARRKV
+528 
-543 ADIETCKW
+543 W
-551 YILSRGYNPG
+551 YIQDRSGNPG
-561 YTGFG
+561 YSDYSENT
-566 QDADRMANLASVFP
+566 DRIAAVGDVFP
-580 VIFFLVAALVCLT
+580 LIFFIVAALVCLT

-602 RTQIGLMKALGYGRW
+602 RIEMGTMKALGYGGW
-617 DISKK
+617 QIAMK
-622 YLCYGLFP
+622 Y
-630 SLAGSLLGII
+630 
-640 IGHIVF
+640 
-646 PTMIYVSYQI
+646 
-656 MYEMPNIRLS
+656 
-666 LYPGICI
+666 
-673 WATIAAV
+673 AV
-680 ACTTLSTLWAC
+680 YAMSAC
-691 ISTLTDSPANL
+691 ISGGVVGAIIGFKLFPYVIMKGYSIMYYLGKLETPYRADIAFMAIAAMAVCTAAATFSACYASLKEVPATLI
-702 MRPKAPKAGRRV
+702 RPKAPKAGRRV

-758 VTAFGLNDSIIEKQF
+758 VTAFGLNDSIFGIIEKQF

-829 VHLLGVESAGSM
+829 VHLLGVESAESM
-841 AGRINLHNGGAPV
+841 GGRVSLHNGGTPV

-1028 SVIGAFVGLVFGK
+1028 SVIGAFVGLLFGK

>member
-1 VTALRKDLIREIK
+1 MNALTLKNLLREIK
-14 NSKNRFL
+14 RTFTKFL
-21 SIAILI
+21 SIFAIC
-27 ALAVAFLSGLKA
+27 ALGVAFFAGIRA
-39 TAPDMKNTGDEYLD
+39 TSPDMKEAGDRLYNTYNLS
-53 KQQLMD
+53 D
-59 IQVLSTLGLTKGDIK
+59 ISVISTSGLT
-74 ALGAQDNIERAVGAY
+74 ADNIRDLESIEGIRAVRASLFVDAMARGTGEKEKNLRLYSMPIKLKSEYAPL
-89 CIDAWAG
+89 IDLIPDYG
-96 DLVAKAY
+96 IDTSPEY
-103 SITDGMNLLTVTSGR
+103 EMNGVEIVSGR
-118 MPESPDECIVDKNLL
+118 MPLN
-133 EKMKISVGDSI
+133 
-144 TIDPSDDYEDC
+144 
-155 LTHKNFTIVGTA
+155 
-167 VSPYYI
+167 
-173 SVERGSASIG
+173 
-183 SGNVRAYV
+183 
-191 YLPEGAF
+191 
-198 DLDYYTV
+198 
-205 AYAKVKGAQELTAF
+205 
-219 TDEYDDYIDD
+219 
-229 VMDSLKDF
+229 
-237 GDRRAKLRYD
+237 
-247 DIIDEAQGKIDDAQ
+247 
-261 KELDDKEK
+261 
-269 EADEK
+269 
-274 LSDAEQELK
+274 
-283 DARRKLDKGWREYR
+283 
-297 DGKKE
+297 
-302 LEESLPKLC
+302 
-311 DAECELADARQE
+311 
-323 LIEGEQEY
+323 
-331 QKGLDEYNFG
+331 
-341 YAQYAENKRK
+341 
-351 LDAAKAQLD
+351 
-360 AAKQQLDA
+360 
-368 AKQIP
+368 
-373 DQIAKLEGD
+373 
-382 ITALEAQKK
+382 
-391 LLDPNDQEYK
+391 
-401 AIEARITELSAKK
+401 
-414 AALVSASMSDTEIAA
+414 DTEIALDNTLEGSLVKQLGDEITLTTSGGTVTLRVVGFIRSPMYISMFERGTSSIGNGTSDGFA
-429 AQAKIDAG
+429 YASG
-437 MAEYNAGKQ
+437 NAISSLGTKLPVMSLLNTYYTRADIVISGK
-446 ELDAAK
+446 
-452 AQLDAA
+452 
-458 KKKLDEGYEELQD
+458 EGLS
-471 GKRKYREGVEEL
+471 
-483 QDGWKKYYEGIDE
+483 
-496 LPKAYKKLKDG
+496 AYSD
-507 EKEYADGLEEYEDA
+507 EYEALVNEVTD
-521 KREAEEK
+521 R
-528 IADAKKKLADARRKV
+528 
-543 ADIETCKW
+543 IEDYASTQSGTW
-551 YILSRGYNPG
+551 YIQDRSGNPG
-561 YTGFG
+561 YSDYSENT
-566 QDADRMANLASVFP
+566 DRIAAVGDVFP
-580 VIFFLVAALVCLT
+580 LIFFIVAALVCLT

-602 RTQIGLMKALGYGRW
+602 RIEMGTMKALGYGGW
-617 DISKK
+617 QIAMK
-622 YLCYGLFP
+622 Y
-630 SLAGSLLGII
+630 
-640 IGHIVF
+640 
-646 PTMIYVSYQI
+646 
-656 MYEMPNIRLS
+656 
-666 LYPGICI
+666 
-673 WATIAAV
+673 AV
-680 ACTTLSTLWAC
+680 YAMSAC
-691 ISTLTDSPANL
+691 ISGGVVGAIIGFKLFPYVIMKGYSIMYYLGKLETPYRADIAFMAIAAMAACTAAATFSACYASLKEVPATL

-758 VTAFGLNDSIIEKQF
+758 VTAFGLNDSIFGIIEKQF

>member
-1 VTALRKDLIREIK
+1 MNALTLKNLLREIK
-14 NSKNRFL
+14 RTFTKFL
-21 SIAILI
+21 SIFAIC
-27 ALAVAFLSGLKA
+27 ALGVAFFAGIRA
-39 TAPDMKNTGDEYLD
+39 TSPDMKEAGDRLYNTYNLS
-53 KQQLMD
+53 D
-59 IQVLSTLGLTKGDIK
+59 ISVISTSGLT
-74 ALGAQDNIERAVGAY
+74 ADNIRDLESIEGIQAVRASLFVDAMARGTGEKEKNLRLY
-89 CIDAWAG
+89 SMPIKLKSEYVPLIDLIPDYG
-96 DLVAKAY
+96 IDTSPEY
-103 SITDGMNLLTVTSGR
+103 EMNGVEIVSGR
-118 MPESPDECIVDKNLL
+118 MPLN
-133 EKMKISVGDSI
+133 
-144 TIDPSDDYEDC
+144 
-155 LTHKNFTIVGTA
+155 
-167 VSPYYI
+167 
-173 SVERGSASIG
+173 
-183 SGNVRAYV
+183 
-191 YLPEGAF
+191 
-198 DLDYYTV
+198 
-205 AYAKVKGAQELTAF
+205 
-219 TDEYDDYIDD
+219 
-229 VMDSLKDF
+229 
-237 GDRRAKLRYD
+237 
-247 DIIDEAQGKIDDAQ
+247 
-261 KELDDKEK
+261 
-269 EADEK
+269 
-274 LSDAEQELK
+274 
-283 DARRKLDKGWREYR
+283 
-297 DGKKE
+297 
-302 LEESLPKLC
+302 
-311 DAECELADARQE
+311 
-323 LIEGEQEY
+323 
-331 QKGLDEYNFG
+331 
-341 YAQYAENKRK
+341 
-351 LDAAKAQLD
+351 
-360 AAKQQLDA
+360 
-368 AKQIP
+368 
-373 DQIAKLEGD
+373 
-382 ITALEAQKK
+382 
-391 LLDPNDQEYK
+391 
-401 AIEARITELSAKK
+401 
-414 AALVSASMSDTEIAA
+414 DTEIALDNTLEGSLVKQLGDEITLTTSGGTVTLRVVGFIRSPMYISMFERGTSSIGNGTSDGFA
-429 AQAKIDAG
+429 YASG
-437 MAEYNAGKQ
+437 NAISSLGTKLPVMSLLNTYYTRADIVISGK
-446 ELDAAK
+446 
-452 AQLDAA
+452 
-458 KKKLDEGYEELQD
+458 EGLS
-471 GKRKYREGVEEL
+471 
-483 QDGWKKYYEGIDE
+483 
-496 LPKAYKKLKDG
+496 AYSD
-507 EKEYADGLEEYEDA
+507 EYEALVNEVTD
-521 KREAEEK
+521 R
-528 IADAKKKLADARRKV
+528 
-543 ADIETCKW
+543 IEDYASTQSGTW
-551 YILSRGYNPG
+551 YIQDRSGNPG
-561 YTGFG
+561 YSDYSENT
-566 QDADRMANLASVFP
+566 DRIAAVGDVFP
-580 VIFFLVAALVCLT
+580 LIFFIVAALVCLT

-602 RTQIGLMKALGYGRW
+602 RIEMGTMKALGYGGW
-617 DISKK
+617 QIAMK
-622 YLCYGLFP
+622 Y
-630 SLAGSLLGII
+630 
-640 IGHIVF
+640 
-646 PTMIYVSYQI
+646 
-656 MYEMPNIRLS
+656 
-666 LYPGICI
+666 
-673 WATIAAV
+673 AV
-680 ACTTLSTLWAC
+680 YAMSAC
-691 ISTLTDSPANL
+691 ISGGVVGAIIGFKLFPYVIMKGYSIMYYLGKLETPYRADIAFMAIAAMAVCTAAATFSACYASLKEVPATL

-758 VTAFGLNDSIIEKQF
+758 VTAFGLNDSIFGIIEKQF

-891 VIGVADNYV
+891 VIGIADNYV

-1075 AFSLIVNL
+1075 VFSLIVNL

>member
-1 VTALRKDLIREIK
+1 MNALTLKNLLREIK
-14 NSKNRFL
+14 RTFTKFL
-21 SIAILI
+21 SIFAIC
-27 ALAVAFLSGLKA
+27 ALGVAFFAGIRA
-39 TAPDMKNTGDEYLD
+39 TSPDMKEAGDRLYNTYNLS
-53 KQQLMD
+53 D
-59 IQVLSTLGLTKGDIK
+59 ISVISTSGLT
-74 ALGAQDNIERAVGAY
+74 ADNIRDLESIEGIQAVRASLFVDAMARGTGEKEKNLRLYSMPIKLKSEYAPL
-89 CIDAWAG
+89 IDLIPDYG
-96 DLVAKAY
+96 IDTSPEY
-103 SITDGMNLLTVTSGR
+103 EMNGVEIVSGR
-118 MPESPDECIVDKNLL
+118 MPLN
-133 EKMKISVGDSI
+133 
-144 TIDPSDDYEDC
+144 
-155 LTHKNFTIVGTA
+155 
-167 VSPYYI
+167 
-173 SVERGSASIG
+173 
-183 SGNVRAYV
+183 
-191 YLPEGAF
+191 
-198 DLDYYTV
+198 
-205 AYAKVKGAQELTAF
+205 
-219 TDEYDDYIDD
+219 
-229 VMDSLKDF
+229 
-237 GDRRAKLRYD
+237 
-247 DIIDEAQGKIDDAQ
+247 
-261 KELDDKEK
+261 
-269 EADEK
+269 
-274 LSDAEQELK
+274 
-283 DARRKLDKGWREYR
+283 
-297 DGKKE
+297 
-302 LEESLPKLC
+302 
-311 DAECELADARQE
+311 
-323 LIEGEQEY
+323 
-331 QKGLDEYNFG
+331 
-341 YAQYAENKRK
+341 
-351 LDAAKAQLD
+351 
-360 AAKQQLDA
+360 
-368 AKQIP
+368 
-373 DQIAKLEGD
+373 
-382 ITALEAQKK
+382 
-391 LLDPNDQEYK
+391 
-401 AIEARITELSAKK
+401 
-414 AALVSASMSDTEIAA
+414 DTEIALDYTLEGSLVKQLGDEITLTTSGGTVTLRVVGFIRSPMYISMFERGTSSIGNGTSDGFA
-429 AQAKIDAG
+429 YASG
-437 MAEYNAGKQ
+437 NAISSLGTKLPVMSLLNTYYTRADIVISGK
-446 ELDAAK
+446 
-452 AQLDAA
+452 
-458 KKKLDEGYEELQD
+458 EGLS
-471 GKRKYREGVEEL
+471 
-483 QDGWKKYYEGIDE
+483 
-496 LPKAYKKLKDG
+496 AYSD
-507 EKEYADGLEEYEDA
+507 EYEALVNEVTD
-521 KREAEEK
+521 R
-528 IADAKKKLADARRKV
+528 
-543 ADIETCKW
+543 IEDYASTQSGTW
-551 YILSRGYNPG
+551 YIQDRSGNPG
-561 YTGFG
+561 YSDYSENT
-566 QDADRMANLASVFP
+566 DRIAAVGDVFP
-580 VIFFLVAALVCLT
+580 LIFFIVAALVCLT

-602 RTQIGLMKALGYGRW
+602 RIEMGTMKALGYGGW
-617 DISKK
+617 QIAMK
-622 YLCYGLFP
+622 Y
-630 SLAGSLLGII
+630 
-640 IGHIVF
+640 
-646 PTMIYVSYQI
+646 
-656 MYEMPNIRLS
+656 
-666 LYPGICI
+666 
-673 WATIAAV
+673 AV
-680 ACTTLSTLWAC
+680 YAMSAC
-691 ISTLTDSPANL
+691 ISGGVVGAIIGFKLFPYVIMKGYSIMYYLGKLETPYRADIAFMAIAAMAVCTAAATFSACYASLKEVPATL

-758 VTAFGLNDSIIEKQF
+758 VTAFGLNDSIFGIIEKQF

-862 VTAKLAETLSIKAG
+862 VTAKLAETLSIKVG

-955 IGSIYDSVWD
+955 IESIYASVWD

-1075 AFSLIVNL
+1075 VFSLIVNL

>member
-1 VTALRKDLIREIK
+1 MNALTLKNLLREIK
-14 NSKNRFL
+14 RTFTKFL
-21 SIAILI
+21 SIFAIC
-27 ALAVAFLSGLKA
+27 ALGVAFFAGIRA
-39 TAPDMKNTGDEYLD
+39 TSPDMKEAGDRLYNTYNLS
-53 KQQLMD
+53 D
-59 IQVLSTLGLTKGDIK
+59 ISVISTSGLT
-74 ALGAQDNIERAVGAY
+74 ADNIRDLESIEGIQAVRASLFVDAMARGTGEKEKNLRLYSMPIKLKSEYAPL
-89 CIDAWAG
+89 IDLIPDYG
-96 DLVAKAY
+96 IDTSPEY
-103 SITDGMNLLTVTSGR
+103 EMNGVEIVSGR
-118 MPESPDECIVDKNLL
+118 MPLNDTETALDYSLEGSLVKQLGDEITLTTSGGTVTLRVVGFIRSP
-133 EKMKISVGDSI
+133 M
-144 TIDPSDDYEDC
+144 
-155 LTHKNFTIVGTA
+155 
-167 VSPYYI
+167 YI
-173 SVERGSASIG
+173 SMFERGTSSIG
-183 SGNVRAYV
+183 NGTSDGFAYASGNAISSLGTK
-191 YLPEGAF
+191 LPVMS
-198 DLDYYTV
+198 LLNTYYTRADIV
-205 AYAKVKGAQELTAF
+205 ISGKEGLSAYS
-219 TDEYDDYIDD
+219 DEY
-229 VMDSLKDF
+229 
-237 GDRRAKLRYD
+237 
-247 DIIDEAQGKIDDAQ
+247 E
-261 KELDDKEK
+261 
-269 EADEK
+269 
-274 LSDAEQELK
+274 
-283 DARRKLDKGWREYR
+283 
-297 DGKKE
+297 
-302 LEESLPKLC
+302 
-311 DAECELADARQE
+311 
-323 LIEGEQEY
+323 
-331 QKGLDEYNFG
+331 
-341 YAQYAENKRK
+341 
-351 LDAAKAQLD
+351 
-360 AAKQQLDA
+360 
-368 AKQIP
+368 
-373 DQIAKLEGD
+373 
-382 ITALEAQKK
+382 
-391 LLDPNDQEYK
+391 
-401 AIEARITELSAKK
+401 
-414 AALVSASMSDTEIAA
+414 ALVNEVTDRIEDYASTQSGT
-429 AQAKIDAG
+429 
-437 MAEYNAGKQ
+437 
-446 ELDAAK
+446 
-452 AQLDAA
+452 
-458 KKKLDEGYEELQD
+458 
-471 GKRKYREGVEEL
+471 
-483 QDGWKKYYEGIDE
+483 
-496 LPKAYKKLKDG
+496 
-507 EKEYADGLEEYEDA
+507 
-521 KREAEEK
+521 
-528 IADAKKKLADARRKV
+528 
-543 ADIETCKW
+543 W
-551 YILSRGYNPG
+551 YIQDRSGNPG
-561 YTGFG
+561 YSDYSENT
-566 QDADRMANLASVFP
+566 DRIAAVGDVFP
-580 VIFFLVAALVCLT
+580 LIFFIVAALVCLT

-602 RTQIGLMKALGYGRW
+602 RIEMGTMKALGYGGW
-617 DISKK
+617 QIAMK
-622 YLCYGLFP
+622 Y
-630 SLAGSLLGII
+630 
-640 IGHIVF
+640 
-646 PTMIYVSYQI
+646 
-656 MYEMPNIRLS
+656 
-666 LYPGICI
+666 
-673 WATIAAV
+673 AV
-680 ACTTLSTLWAC
+680 YAMSAC
-691 ISTLTDSPANL
+691 ISGGVVGAIIGFKLFPYVIMKGYSIMYYLGKLETPYRADIAFMAIAAMAVCTAAATFSACYASLKEVPATL

-758 VTAFGLNDSIIEKQF
+758 VTAFGLNDSIFGIIEKQF

-841 AGRINLHNGGAPV
+841 AGRVNLHNGGAPV

-862 VTAKLAETLSIKAG
+862 VTAKLAETLSIKVG

-891 VIGVADNYV
+891 VIGIADNYV

-955 IGSIYDSVWD
+955 IGSIYASVWD

-1028 SVIGAFVGLVFGK
+1028 SVIGAFVGLLFGK

>member
-1 VTALRKDLIREIK
+1 MNALTLKNLLREIK
-14 NSKNRFL
+14 RTFTKFL
-21 SIAILI
+21 SIFAIC
-27 ALAVAFLSGLKA
+27 ALGVAFFAGIRA
-39 TAPDMKNTGDEYLD
+39 TSPDMKEAGDRLYNTYNLS
-53 KQQLMD
+53 D
-59 IQVLSTLGLTKGDIK
+59 ISVISTSGLT
-74 ALGAQDNIERAVGAY
+74 ADNIRDLESIEGIQAVRASLFVDAMARGTGEKEKNLRLYSMPIKLKSEYAPL
-89 CIDAWAG
+89 IDLIPDYG
-96 DLVAKAY
+96 IDTSPEY
-103 SITDGMNLLTVTSGR
+103 EMNGVEIVSGR
-118 MPESPDECIVDKNLL
+118 MPLN
-133 EKMKISVGDSI
+133 
-144 TIDPSDDYEDC
+144 
-155 LTHKNFTIVGTA
+155 
-167 VSPYYI
+167 
-173 SVERGSASIG
+173 
-183 SGNVRAYV
+183 
-191 YLPEGAF
+191 
-198 DLDYYTV
+198 
-205 AYAKVKGAQELTAF
+205 
-219 TDEYDDYIDD
+219 
-229 VMDSLKDF
+229 
-237 GDRRAKLRYD
+237 
-247 DIIDEAQGKIDDAQ
+247 
-261 KELDDKEK
+261 
-269 EADEK
+269 
-274 LSDAEQELK
+274 
-283 DARRKLDKGWREYR
+283 
-297 DGKKE
+297 
-302 LEESLPKLC
+302 
-311 DAECELADARQE
+311 
-323 LIEGEQEY
+323 
-331 QKGLDEYNFG
+331 
-341 YAQYAENKRK
+341 
-351 LDAAKAQLD
+351 
-360 AAKQQLDA
+360 
-368 AKQIP
+368 
-373 DQIAKLEGD
+373 
-382 ITALEAQKK
+382 
-391 LLDPNDQEYK
+391 
-401 AIEARITELSAKK
+401 
-414 AALVSASMSDTEIAA
+414 DTEIALDNTLEGSLVK
-429 AQAKIDAG
+429 QLGDEITLTTAG
-437 MAEYNAGKQ
+437 GSVTLRVVGFIRSPMYISLFERGTSSIGNGTSDGFAYASGNAISSLGTKLPVMSLLNTYYTRADIVISGK
-446 ELDAAK
+446 
-452 AQLDAA
+452 
-458 KKKLDEGYEELQD
+458 EGLS
-471 GKRKYREGVEEL
+471 
-483 QDGWKKYYEGIDE
+483 
-496 LPKAYKKLKDG
+496 AYSD
-507 EKEYADGLEEYEDA
+507 EYEALVNEVTD
-521 KREAEEK
+521 R
-528 IADAKKKLADARRKV
+528 
-543 ADIETCKW
+543 IEDYASTQSGTW
-551 YILSRGYNPG
+551 YIQDRSGNPG
-561 YTGFG
+561 YSDYSENT
-566 QDADRMANLASVFP
+566 DRIAAVGDVFP
-580 VIFFLVAALVCLT
+580 LIFFIVAALVCLT

-602 RTQIGLMKALGYGRW
+602 RIEMGTMKALGYGGW
-617 DISKK
+617 QIAMK
-622 YLCYGLFP
+622 Y
-630 SLAGSLLGII
+630 
-640 IGHIVF
+640 
-646 PTMIYVSYQI
+646 
-656 MYEMPNIRLS
+656 
-666 LYPGICI
+666 
-673 WATIAAV
+673 AAY
-680 ACTTLSTLWAC
+680 AMSAC
-691 ISTLTDSPANL
+691 ISGGVVGAIIGFKLFPYVIMKGYSIMYYLGKLETPYRADIAFMAIAAMAVCTAAATFSACYASLKEVPATL

-758 VTAFGLNDSIIEKQF
+758 VTAFGLNDSIFGIIEKQF

-955 IGSIYDSVWD
+955 IESIYASVRD

-1016 MYAYIFRENNAL
+1016 MYDYIFRENNAL

-1075 AFSLIVNL
+1075 VFSLIVNL

>member
-1 VTALRKDLIREIK
+1 MNALTLKNLLREIK
-14 NSKNRFL
+14 RTFTKFL
-21 SIAILI
+21 SIFAIC
-27 ALAVAFLSGLKA
+27 ALGVAFFAGIRA
-39 TAPDMKNTGDEYLD
+39 TSPDMKEAGDRLYNTYNLS
-53 KQQLMD
+53 D
-59 IQVLSTLGLTKGDIK
+59 ISVISTSGLT
-74 ALGAQDNIERAVGAY
+74 ADNIRDLESIEGIQAVRASLFVDAMARGTGEKEKNLRLYSMPIKLKSEYAPL
-89 CIDAWAG
+89 IDLIPDYG
-96 DLVAKAY
+96 IDTSPEY
-103 SITDGMNLLTVTSGR
+103 EMNGVEIVSGR
-118 MPESPDECIVDKNLL
+118 MPLN
-133 EKMKISVGDSI
+133 
-144 TIDPSDDYEDC
+144 
-155 LTHKNFTIVGTA
+155 
-167 VSPYYI
+167 
-173 SVERGSASIG
+173 
-183 SGNVRAYV
+183 
-191 YLPEGAF
+191 
-198 DLDYYTV
+198 
-205 AYAKVKGAQELTAF
+205 
-219 TDEYDDYIDD
+219 
-229 VMDSLKDF
+229 
-237 GDRRAKLRYD
+237 
-247 DIIDEAQGKIDDAQ
+247 
-261 KELDDKEK
+261 
-269 EADEK
+269 
-274 LSDAEQELK
+274 
-283 DARRKLDKGWREYR
+283 
-297 DGKKE
+297 
-302 LEESLPKLC
+302 
-311 DAECELADARQE
+311 
-323 LIEGEQEY
+323 
-331 QKGLDEYNFG
+331 
-341 YAQYAENKRK
+341 
-351 LDAAKAQLD
+351 
-360 AAKQQLDA
+360 
-368 AKQIP
+368 
-373 DQIAKLEGD
+373 
-382 ITALEAQKK
+382 
-391 LLDPNDQEYK
+391 
-401 AIEARITELSAKK
+401 
-414 AALVSASMSDTEIAA
+414 DTEIALDNTLEGSLVKQLGDEITLTTSGGTVTLRVVGFIRSPMYISMFERGTSSIGNGTSDGFA
-429 AQAKIDAG
+429 YASG
-437 MAEYNAGKQ
+437 NAISSLGTKLPVMSLLNTYYTRADIVISGK
-446 ELDAAK
+446 
-452 AQLDAA
+452 
-458 KKKLDEGYEELQD
+458 EG
-471 GKRKYREGVEEL
+471 
-483 QDGWKKYYEGIDE
+483 
-496 LPKAYKKLKDG
+496 PSAYSD
-507 EKEYADGLEEYEDA
+507 EYEALVNEVTD
-521 KREAEEK
+521 R
-528 IADAKKKLADARRKV
+528 
-543 ADIETCKW
+543 IEDYASTQSGTW
-551 YILSRGYNPG
+551 YIQDRSGNPG
-561 YTGFG
+561 YSDYSENT
-566 QDADRMANLASVFP
+566 DRIAAVGDVFP
-580 VIFFLVAALVCLT
+580 LIFFIVAALVCLT

-602 RTQIGLMKALGYGRW
+602 RIEMGTMKALGYGGW
-617 DISKK
+617 QIAMK
-622 YLCYGLFP
+622 Y
-630 SLAGSLLGII
+630 
-640 IGHIVF
+640 
-646 PTMIYVSYQI
+646 
-656 MYEMPNIRLS
+656 
-666 LYPGICI
+666 
-673 WATIAAV
+673 AV
-680 ACTTLSTLWAC
+680 YAMSAC
-691 ISTLTDSPANL
+691 ISGGVVGAIIGFKLFPYVIMKGYSIMYYLGKLETPYRADIAFMAIAAMAVCTAAATFSACYASLKEVPATL

-758 VTAFGLNDSIIEKQF
+758 VTAFGLNDSIFGIIEKQF

-907 AAYYETVFGKAMQYN
+907 AAYYETMFGKAMQYN

-955 IGSIYDSVWD
+955 IGSIYASVWD

-1075 AFSLIVNL
+1075 VFSLIVNL

>member
-1 VTALRKDLIREIK
+1 MNALTLKNLLREIK
-14 NSKNRFL
+14 RTFTKFL
-21 SIAILI
+21 SIFAIC
-27 ALAVAFLSGLKA
+27 ALGVAFFAGIRA
-39 TAPDMKNTGDEYLD
+39 TSPDMKEAGDRLYNTYNLS
-53 KQQLMD
+53 D
-59 IQVLSTLGLTKGDIK
+59 ISVISTSGLT
-74 ALGAQDNIERAVGAY
+74 ADNIRDLESIEGIQAVRASLFVDAMARGTGEKEKNLRLYSMPIKLKSEYAPL
-89 CIDAWAG
+89 IDLIPDYG
-96 DLVAKAY
+96 IDTSPEY
-103 SITDGMNLLTVTSGR
+103 EMNGVEIVSGR
-118 MPESPDECIVDKNLL
+118 MPLNDTETALDYTLEGSLVKQLGDEITLTTSGGTVTLRVVGFIRSP
-133 EKMKISVGDSI
+133 M
-144 TIDPSDDYEDC
+144 
-155 LTHKNFTIVGTA
+155 
-167 VSPYYI
+167 YI
-173 SVERGSASIG
+173 SMFERGTSSIG
-183 SGNVRAYV
+183 NGTSDGFAYASGNAISSLGTK
-191 YLPEGAF
+191 LPVMS
-198 DLDYYTV
+198 LLNTYYTRADIV
-205 AYAKVKGAQELTAF
+205 ISGKEGLSAYS
-219 TDEYDDYIDD
+219 DEY
-229 VMDSLKDF
+229 
-237 GDRRAKLRYD
+237 
-247 DIIDEAQGKIDDAQ
+247 E
-261 KELDDKEK
+261 
-269 EADEK
+269 
-274 LSDAEQELK
+274 
-283 DARRKLDKGWREYR
+283 
-297 DGKKE
+297 
-302 LEESLPKLC
+302 
-311 DAECELADARQE
+311 
-323 LIEGEQEY
+323 
-331 QKGLDEYNFG
+331 
-341 YAQYAENKRK
+341 
-351 LDAAKAQLD
+351 
-360 AAKQQLDA
+360 
-368 AKQIP
+368 
-373 DQIAKLEGD
+373 
-382 ITALEAQKK
+382 
-391 LLDPNDQEYK
+391 
-401 AIEARITELSAKK
+401 
-414 AALVSASMSDTEIAA
+414 ALVNEVTDRIEDYASTQSGT
-429 AQAKIDAG
+429 
-437 MAEYNAGKQ
+437 
-446 ELDAAK
+446 
-452 AQLDAA
+452 
-458 KKKLDEGYEELQD
+458 
-471 GKRKYREGVEEL
+471 
-483 QDGWKKYYEGIDE
+483 
-496 LPKAYKKLKDG
+496 
-507 EKEYADGLEEYEDA
+507 
-521 KREAEEK
+521 
-528 IADAKKKLADARRKV
+528 
-543 ADIETCKW
+543 W
-551 YILSRGYNPG
+551 YIQDRSGNPG
-561 YTGFG
+561 YSDYSENT
-566 QDADRMANLASVFP
+566 DRIAAVGDVFP
-580 VIFFLVAALVCLT
+580 LIFFIVAALVCLT

-602 RTQIGLMKALGYGRW
+602 RIEMGTMKALGYGGW
-617 DISKK
+617 QIAMK
-622 YLCYGLFP
+622 Y
-630 SLAGSLLGII
+630 
-640 IGHIVF
+640 
-646 PTMIYVSYQI
+646 
-656 MYEMPNIRLS
+656 
-666 LYPGICI
+666 
-673 WATIAAV
+673 AV
-680 ACTTLSTLWAC
+680 YAMSAC
-691 ISTLTDSPANL
+691 ISGGVVGAIIGFKLFPYVIMKGYSIMYYLGKLETPYRADIAFMAIAAMAVCTAAATFSACYASLKEVPATL

-758 VTAFGLNDSIIEKQF
+758 VTAFGLNDSIFGIIEKQF

-787 AMPLADMQEL
+787 AMPLGDMQEL

-862 VTAKLAETLSIKAG
+862 VTAKLAETLSIKVG

-907 AAYYETVFGKAMQYN
+907 AAYYETVFGKAMLYN

-955 IGSIYDSVWD
+955 IESIYASVWD

-1075 AFSLIVNL
+1075 VFSLIVNL

>member
-1 VTALRKDLIREIK
+1 MNALTLKNLLREIK
-14 NSKNRFL
+14 RTFTKFL
-21 SIAILI
+21 SIFAIC
-27 ALAVAFLSGLKA
+27 ALGVAFFAGIRA
-39 TAPDMKNTGDEYLD
+39 TSPDMKEAGDRLYNTYNLS
-53 KQQLMD
+53 D
-59 IQVLSTLGLTKGDIK
+59 ISVISTSGLT
-74 ALGAQDNIERAVGAY
+74 ADNIRDLESIEGIQAVRASLFVDAMARGTGEKEKNLRLYSMPIKLKSEYAPL
-89 CIDAWAG
+89 IDLIPDYG
-96 DLVAKAY
+96 IDTSPEY
-103 SITDGMNLLTVTSGR
+103 EMNGVEIVSGR
-118 MPESPDECIVDKNLL
+118 MPLN
-133 EKMKISVGDSI
+133 
-144 TIDPSDDYEDC
+144 
-155 LTHKNFTIVGTA
+155 
-167 VSPYYI
+167 
-173 SVERGSASIG
+173 
-183 SGNVRAYV
+183 
-191 YLPEGAF
+191 
-198 DLDYYTV
+198 
-205 AYAKVKGAQELTAF
+205 
-219 TDEYDDYIDD
+219 
-229 VMDSLKDF
+229 
-237 GDRRAKLRYD
+237 
-247 DIIDEAQGKIDDAQ
+247 
-261 KELDDKEK
+261 
-269 EADEK
+269 
-274 LSDAEQELK
+274 
-283 DARRKLDKGWREYR
+283 
-297 DGKKE
+297 
-302 LEESLPKLC
+302 
-311 DAECELADARQE
+311 
-323 LIEGEQEY
+323 
-331 QKGLDEYNFG
+331 
-341 YAQYAENKRK
+341 
-351 LDAAKAQLD
+351 
-360 AAKQQLDA
+360 
-368 AKQIP
+368 
-373 DQIAKLEGD
+373 
-382 ITALEAQKK
+382 
-391 LLDPNDQEYK
+391 
-401 AIEARITELSAKK
+401 
-414 AALVSASMSDTEIAA
+414 DTEIALDNTLEGSLVKQLGDEITLTTSGGTVTLRVVGFIRSPMYISMFERGTSSIGNGTSDGFA
-429 AQAKIDAG
+429 YASG
-437 MAEYNAGKQ
+437 NAISSLGTKLPVMSLLNTYYTRADIVISGK
-446 ELDAAK
+446 
-452 AQLDAA
+452 
-458 KKKLDEGYEELQD
+458 EGLS
-471 GKRKYREGVEEL
+471 
-483 QDGWKKYYEGIDE
+483 
-496 LPKAYKKLKDG
+496 AYSD
-507 EKEYADGLEEYEDA
+507 EYEALVNEVTD
-521 KREAEEK
+521 R
-528 IADAKKKLADARRKV
+528 
-543 ADIETCKW
+543 IEDYASTQSGTW
-551 YILSRGYNPG
+551 YIQDRSGNPG
-561 YTGFG
+561 YSDYSENT
-566 QDADRMANLASVFP
+566 DRIAAVGDVFP
-580 VIFFLVAALVCLT
+580 LIFFIVAALVCLT

-602 RTQIGLMKALGYGRW
+602 RIEMGTMKALGYGGW
-617 DISKK
+617 QIAMK
-622 YLCYGLFP
+622 Y
-630 SLAGSLLGII
+630 
-640 IGHIVF
+640 
-646 PTMIYVSYQI
+646 
-656 MYEMPNIRLS
+656 
-666 LYPGICI
+666 
-673 WATIAAV
+673 AV
-680 ACTTLSTLWAC
+680 YAMSAC
-691 ISTLTDSPANL
+691 ISGGVVGAIIGFKLFPYVIMKGYSIMYYLGKLETPYRADIAFMAIAAMAVCTAAATFSACYASLKEVPATL

-758 VTAFGLNDSIIEKQF
+758 VTAFGLNDSIFGIIEKQF

-955 IGSIYDSVWD
+955 IGSIYASVWD

-1016 MYAYIFRENNAL
+1016 MYDYIFRENNAL
-1028 SVIGAFVGLVFGK
+1028 SVIGAFVGLLFGK

-1075 AFSLIVNL
+1075 VFSLIVNL

>member
-1 VTALRKDLIREIK
+1 MNALTLKNLLREIK
-14 NSKNRFL
+14 RTFTKFL
-21 SIAILI
+21 SIFAIC
-27 ALAVAFLSGLKA
+27 ALGVAFFAGIRA
-39 TAPDMKNTGDEYLD
+39 TSPDMKEAGDRLYNTYNLS
-53 KQQLMD
+53 D
-59 IQVLSTLGLTKGDIK
+59 ISVISTSGLT
-74 ALGAQDNIERAVGAY
+74 ADNIRDLESIEGIQAVRASLFVDAMARGTGEKEKNLRLYSMPIKLKSEYAPL
-89 CIDAWAG
+89 IDLIPDYG
-96 DLVAKAY
+96 IDTSPEY
-103 SITDGMNLLTVTSGR
+103 EMNGVEIVSGR
-118 MPESPDECIVDKNLL
+118 MPLNDTETALDYTLEGSLVKQLGDEITLTTSGGTVTLRVVGFIRSP
-133 EKMKISVGDSI
+133 M
-144 TIDPSDDYEDC
+144 
-155 LTHKNFTIVGTA
+155 
-167 VSPYYI
+167 YI
-173 SVERGSASIG
+173 SMFERGTSSIG
-183 SGNVRAYV
+183 NGTSDGFAYASGNAISSLGTK
-191 YLPEGAF
+191 LPIMS
-198 DLDYYTV
+198 LLNTYYTRADIV
-205 AYAKVKGAQELTAF
+205 ISGKEGLSAYS
-219 TDEYDDYIDD
+219 DEY
-229 VMDSLKDF
+229 
-237 GDRRAKLRYD
+237 
-247 DIIDEAQGKIDDAQ
+247 E
-261 KELDDKEK
+261 
-269 EADEK
+269 
-274 LSDAEQELK
+274 
-283 DARRKLDKGWREYR
+283 
-297 DGKKE
+297 
-302 LEESLPKLC
+302 
-311 DAECELADARQE
+311 
-323 LIEGEQEY
+323 
-331 QKGLDEYNFG
+331 
-341 YAQYAENKRK
+341 
-351 LDAAKAQLD
+351 
-360 AAKQQLDA
+360 
-368 AKQIP
+368 
-373 DQIAKLEGD
+373 
-382 ITALEAQKK
+382 
-391 LLDPNDQEYK
+391 
-401 AIEARITELSAKK
+401 
-414 AALVSASMSDTEIAA
+414 ALVNEVTDRIEDYASTQSGT
-429 AQAKIDAG
+429 
-437 MAEYNAGKQ
+437 
-446 ELDAAK
+446 
-452 AQLDAA
+452 
-458 KKKLDEGYEELQD
+458 
-471 GKRKYREGVEEL
+471 
-483 QDGWKKYYEGIDE
+483 
-496 LPKAYKKLKDG
+496 
-507 EKEYADGLEEYEDA
+507 
-521 KREAEEK
+521 
-528 IADAKKKLADARRKV
+528 
-543 ADIETCKW
+543 W
-551 YILSRGYNPG
+551 YIQDRSGNPG
-561 YTGFG
+561 YSDYSENT
-566 QDADRMANLASVFP
+566 DRIAAVGDVFP
-580 VIFFLVAALVCLT
+580 LIFFIVAALVCLT

-602 RTQIGLMKALGYGRW
+602 RIEMGTMKALGYGGW
-617 DISKK
+617 QIAMK
-622 YLCYGLFP
+622 Y
-630 SLAGSLLGII
+630 
-640 IGHIVF
+640 
-646 PTMIYVSYQI
+646 
-656 MYEMPNIRLS
+656 
-666 LYPGICI
+666 
-673 WATIAAV
+673 AAY
-680 ACTTLSTLWAC
+680 AMSAC
-691 ISTLTDSPANL
+691 ISGGVVGAIIGFKLFPYVIMKGYSIMYYLGKLETPYRADIAFMAIAAMAVCTAAATFSACYASLKEVPATL

-758 VTAFGLNDSIIEKQF
+758 VTAFGLNDSIFGIIEKQF

-818 ECKNGGRSQSG
+818 ECKNGGKSQSG

-841 AGRINLHNGGAPV
+841 AGRISLHNGGAPV

-862 VTAKLAETLSIKAG
+862 VTAKLAETLSIKVG

-907 AAYYETVFGKAMQYN
+907 AAYYETVFGKAMLYN

-955 IGSIYDSVWD
+955 IESIYASVWD

-1075 AFSLIVNL
+1075 VFSLIVNL

>member
-1 VTALRKDLIREIK
+1 MNALTLKNLLREIK
-14 NSKNRFL
+14 RTFTKFL
-21 SIAILI
+21 SIFAIC
-27 ALAVAFLSGLKA
+27 ALGVAFFAGIRA
-39 TAPDMKNTGDEYLD
+39 TSPDMKEAGDRLYNTYNLS
-53 KQQLMD
+53 D
-59 IQVLSTLGLTKGDIK
+59 ISVISTSGLT
-74 ALGAQDNIERAVGAY
+74 ADNIRDLESIEGIRAVRASLFVDAMARGTGEKEKNLRLYSMPIKLKSEYAPL
-89 CIDAWAG
+89 IDLIPDYG
-96 DLVAKAY
+96 IDTSPEY
-103 SITDGMNLLTVTSGR
+103 EMNGVEIVSGR
-118 MPESPDECIVDKNLL
+118 MPLNDTETALDYTLEGSLVKQLGDEITLTTSGGTVMLRVVGFIRSP
-133 EKMKISVGDSI
+133 M
-144 TIDPSDDYEDC
+144 
-155 LTHKNFTIVGTA
+155 
-167 VSPYYI
+167 YI
-173 SVERGSASIG
+173 SMFERGTSSIG
-183 SGNVRAYV
+183 NGTSDGFAYASGNAISSLGTK
-191 YLPEGAF
+191 LPVMS
-198 DLDYYTV
+198 LLNTYYTRADIV
-205 AYAKVKGAQELTAF
+205 ISGKEGLSAYS
-219 TDEYDDYIDD
+219 DEY
-229 VMDSLKDF
+229 
-237 GDRRAKLRYD
+237 
-247 DIIDEAQGKIDDAQ
+247 E
-261 KELDDKEK
+261 
-269 EADEK
+269 
-274 LSDAEQELK
+274 
-283 DARRKLDKGWREYR
+283 
-297 DGKKE
+297 
-302 LEESLPKLC
+302 
-311 DAECELADARQE
+311 
-323 LIEGEQEY
+323 
-331 QKGLDEYNFG
+331 
-341 YAQYAENKRK
+341 
-351 LDAAKAQLD
+351 
-360 AAKQQLDA
+360 
-368 AKQIP
+368 
-373 DQIAKLEGD
+373 
-382 ITALEAQKK
+382 
-391 LLDPNDQEYK
+391 
-401 AIEARITELSAKK
+401 
-414 AALVSASMSDTEIAA
+414 ALVNEVTDRIEDYASTQSGT
-429 AQAKIDAG
+429 
-437 MAEYNAGKQ
+437 
-446 ELDAAK
+446 
-452 AQLDAA
+452 
-458 KKKLDEGYEELQD
+458 
-471 GKRKYREGVEEL
+471 
-483 QDGWKKYYEGIDE
+483 
-496 LPKAYKKLKDG
+496 
-507 EKEYADGLEEYEDA
+507 
-521 KREAEEK
+521 
-528 IADAKKKLADARRKV
+528 
-543 ADIETCKW
+543 W
-551 YILSRGYNPG
+551 YIQDRSGNPG
-561 YTGFG
+561 YSDYSENT
-566 QDADRMANLASVFP
+566 DRIAAVGDVFP
-580 VIFFLVAALVCLT
+580 LIFFIVAALVCLT

-602 RTQIGLMKALGYGRW
+602 RIEMGTMKALGYGGW
-617 DISKK
+617 QIAMK
-622 YLCYGLFP
+622 Y
-630 SLAGSLLGII
+630 
-640 IGHIVF
+640 
-646 PTMIYVSYQI
+646 
-656 MYEMPNIRLS
+656 
-666 LYPGICI
+666 
-673 WATIAAV
+673 AV
-680 ACTTLSTLWAC
+680 YAMSAC
-691 ISTLTDSPANL
+691 ISGGVVGAIIGFKLFPYVIMKAYSIMYYLGKLETPYRADIAFMAIAAMAVCTAAATFSACYASLKEVPATL

-758 VTAFGLNDSIIEKQF
+758 VTAFGLNDSIFGIIEKQF

-818 ECKNGGRSQSG
+818 ECKNGGRSQNG

-841 AGRINLHNGGAPV
+841 AGRISLHNGGAPV

-884 GEDHLMR
+884 GEDHFMR

-907 AAYYETVFGKAMQYN
+907 AAYYETVFGKAMLYN

-955 IGSIYDSVWD
+955 IESIYASVWD

-1075 AFSLIVNL
+1075 VFSLIVNL

>member
-1 VTALRKDLIREIK
+1 MNALTLKNLLREIK
-14 NSKNRFL
+14 RTFTKFL
-21 SIAILI
+21 SIFAIC
-27 ALAVAFLSGLKA
+27 ALGVAFFAGIRA
-39 TAPDMKNTGDEYLD
+39 TSPDMKEAGDRLYNTYNLS
-53 KQQLMD
+53 D
-59 IQVLSTLGLTKGDIK
+59 ISVISTSGLT
-74 ALGAQDNIERAVGAY
+74 ADNIRDLESIEGIQAVRASLFVDAMARGTGEKEKNLRLYSMPIKLKSEYAPL
-89 CIDAWAG
+89 IDLIPDYG
-96 DLVAKAY
+96 IDTSPEY
-103 SITDGMNLLTVTSGR
+103 EMNGVEIVSGR
-118 MPESPDECIVDKNLL
+118 MPLN
-133 EKMKISVGDSI
+133 
-144 TIDPSDDYEDC
+144 
-155 LTHKNFTIVGTA
+155 
-167 VSPYYI
+167 
-173 SVERGSASIG
+173 
-183 SGNVRAYV
+183 
-191 YLPEGAF
+191 
-198 DLDYYTV
+198 
-205 AYAKVKGAQELTAF
+205 
-219 TDEYDDYIDD
+219 
-229 VMDSLKDF
+229 
-237 GDRRAKLRYD
+237 
-247 DIIDEAQGKIDDAQ
+247 
-261 KELDDKEK
+261 
-269 EADEK
+269 
-274 LSDAEQELK
+274 
-283 DARRKLDKGWREYR
+283 
-297 DGKKE
+297 
-302 LEESLPKLC
+302 
-311 DAECELADARQE
+311 
-323 LIEGEQEY
+323 
-331 QKGLDEYNFG
+331 
-341 YAQYAENKRK
+341 
-351 LDAAKAQLD
+351 
-360 AAKQQLDA
+360 
-368 AKQIP
+368 
-373 DQIAKLEGD
+373 
-382 ITALEAQKK
+382 
-391 LLDPNDQEYK
+391 
-401 AIEARITELSAKK
+401 
-414 AALVSASMSDTEIAA
+414 DTEIALDYTLEGSLVKQLGDEITLTTSGGTVTLRVVGFIRSPMYISMFERGTSSIGNGTSDGFA
-429 AQAKIDAG
+429 YASG
-437 MAEYNAGKQ
+437 NAISSLGTKLPVMSLLNTYYTRADIVISGK
-446 ELDAAK
+446 
-452 AQLDAA
+452 
-458 KKKLDEGYEELQD
+458 EGLS
-471 GKRKYREGVEEL
+471 
-483 QDGWKKYYEGIDE
+483 
-496 LPKAYKKLKDG
+496 AYSD
-507 EKEYADGLEEYEDA
+507 EYEALVNEVTD
-521 KREAEEK
+521 R
-528 IADAKKKLADARRKV
+528 
-543 ADIETCKW
+543 IEDYASTQSGTW
-551 YILSRGYNPG
+551 YIQGRSGNPG
-561 YTGFG
+561 YSDYSENT
-566 QDADRMANLASVFP
+566 DRIAAVGDVFP
-580 VIFFLVAALVCLT
+580 LIFFIVAALVCLT

-602 RTQIGLMKALGYGRW
+602 RIEMGTMKALGYGGW
-617 DISKK
+617 QIAMK
-622 YLCYGLFP
+622 Y
-630 SLAGSLLGII
+630 
-640 IGHIVF
+640 
-646 PTMIYVSYQI
+646 
-656 MYEMPNIRLS
+656 
-666 LYPGICI
+666 
-673 WATIAAV
+673 AAY
-680 ACTTLSTLWAC
+680 AMSAC
-691 ISTLTDSPANL
+691 ISGGVVGAIIGFKLFPYVIMKGYSIMYYLGKLETPYRADIAFMAIAAMAVCTAAATFSACYASLKEVPATL

-758 VTAFGLNDSIIEKQF
+758 VTAFGLNDSIFGIIEKQF

-829 VHLLGVESAGSM
+829 VHLLGVESAESM

-862 VTAKLAETLSIKAG
+862 VTAKLAETLSIKVG

-891 VIGVADNYV
+891 VIGIADNYV

-955 IGSIYDSVWD
+955 IGSIYASVWD

-1075 AFSLIVNL
+1075 VFSLIVNL

>member
-1 VTALRKDLIREIK
+1 MNALTLKNLLREIK
-14 NSKNRFL
+14 RTFTKFL
-21 SIAILI
+21 SIFAIC
-27 ALAVAFLSGLKA
+27 ALGVAFFAGIRA
-39 TAPDMKNTGDEYLD
+39 TSPDMKEAGDRLYNTYNLS
-53 KQQLMD
+53 D
-59 IQVLSTLGLTKGDIK
+59 ISVISTSGLT
-74 ALGAQDNIERAVGAY
+74 ADNIRDLESIEGIQAVRASLFVDAMARGTGEKEKNLRLYSMPIKLKSEYAPL
-89 CIDAWAG
+89 IDLIPDYG
-96 DLVAKAY
+96 IDTSPEY
-103 SITDGMNLLTVTSGR
+103 EMNGVEIVSGR
-118 MPESPDECIVDKNLL
+118 MPLN
-133 EKMKISVGDSI
+133 
-144 TIDPSDDYEDC
+144 
-155 LTHKNFTIVGTA
+155 
-167 VSPYYI
+167 
-173 SVERGSASIG
+173 
-183 SGNVRAYV
+183 
-191 YLPEGAF
+191 
-198 DLDYYTV
+198 
-205 AYAKVKGAQELTAF
+205 
-219 TDEYDDYIDD
+219 
-229 VMDSLKDF
+229 
-237 GDRRAKLRYD
+237 
-247 DIIDEAQGKIDDAQ
+247 
-261 KELDDKEK
+261 
-269 EADEK
+269 
-274 LSDAEQELK
+274 
-283 DARRKLDKGWREYR
+283 
-297 DGKKE
+297 
-302 LEESLPKLC
+302 
-311 DAECELADARQE
+311 
-323 LIEGEQEY
+323 
-331 QKGLDEYNFG
+331 
-341 YAQYAENKRK
+341 
-351 LDAAKAQLD
+351 
-360 AAKQQLDA
+360 
-368 AKQIP
+368 
-373 DQIAKLEGD
+373 
-382 ITALEAQKK
+382 
-391 LLDPNDQEYK
+391 
-401 AIEARITELSAKK
+401 
-414 AALVSASMSDTEIAA
+414 DTEIALDNTLEGSLVK
-429 AQAKIDAG
+429 QLGDEITLTTAG
-437 MAEYNAGKQ
+437 GSVTLRVVGFIRSPMYISLFERGTSSIGNGTSDGFAYASGNAISSLGTKLPVMSLLNTYYTRADIVISGK
-446 ELDAAK
+446 
-452 AQLDAA
+452 
-458 KKKLDEGYEELQD
+458 EGLS
-471 GKRKYREGVEEL
+471 
-483 QDGWKKYYEGIDE
+483 
-496 LPKAYKKLKDG
+496 AYSD
-507 EKEYADGLEEYEDA
+507 EYEALVNEVTD
-521 KREAEEK
+521 R
-528 IADAKKKLADARRKV
+528 
-543 ADIETCKW
+543 IEDYASTQSGTW
-551 YILSRGYNPG
+551 YIQDRSGNPG
-561 YTGFG
+561 YSDYSENT
-566 QDADRMANLASVFP
+566 DRIAAVGDVFP
-580 VIFFLVAALVCLT
+580 LIFFIVAALVCLT

-602 RTQIGLMKALGYGRW
+602 RIEMGTMKALGYGGW
-617 DISKK
+617 QIAMK
-622 YLCYGLFP
+622 Y
-630 SLAGSLLGII
+630 
-640 IGHIVF
+640 
-646 PTMIYVSYQI
+646 
-656 MYEMPNIRLS
+656 
-666 LYPGICI
+666 
-673 WATIAAV
+673 AV
-680 ACTTLSTLWAC
+680 YAMSAC
-691 ISTLTDSPANL
+691 ISGGVVGAIIGFKLFPYVIMKGYSIMYYLGKLETPYRADIAFMAIAAMAVCTAAATFSACYASLKEVPATL

-758 VTAFGLNDSIIEKQF
+758 VTAFGLNDSIFGIIEKQF

-933 DETMDAMST
+933 DETMDAMSS

-1016 MYAYIFRENNAL
+1016 MYDYIFRENNAL

-1075 AFSLIVNL
+1075 VFSLIVNL

>member
-1 VTALRKDLIREIK
+1 MNALTLKNLLREIK
-14 NSKNRFL
+14 RTFTKFL
-21 SIAILI
+21 SIFAIC
-27 ALAVAFLSGLKA
+27 ALGVAFFAGIRA
-39 TAPDMKNTGDEYLD
+39 TSPDMKEAGDRLYNTYNLS
-53 KQQLMD
+53 D
-59 IQVLSTLGLTKGDIK
+59 ISVISTSGLT
-74 ALGAQDNIERAVGAY
+74 ADNIRDLESIEGIRAVRASLFVDAMARGTGEKEKNLRLYSMPIKLKSEYAPL
-89 CIDAWAG
+89 IDLIPDYG
-96 DLVAKAY
+96 IDTSPEY
-103 SITDGMNLLTVTSGR
+103 EMNGVEIVSGR
-118 MPESPDECIVDKNLL
+118 MPLNDTETALDYTLEGSLVKQLGDEITLTTSGGTVTLRVVGFIRSP
-133 EKMKISVGDSI
+133 M
-144 TIDPSDDYEDC
+144 
-155 LTHKNFTIVGTA
+155 
-167 VSPYYI
+167 YI
-173 SVERGSASIG
+173 SMFERGTSSIG
-183 SGNVRAYV
+183 NGTSDGFAYASGNAISSLGTK
-191 YLPEGAF
+191 LPVMS
-198 DLDYYTV
+198 LLNTYYTRADIV
-205 AYAKVKGAQELTAF
+205 ISGKEGLSAYS
-219 TDEYDDYIDD
+219 DEY
-229 VMDSLKDF
+229 
-237 GDRRAKLRYD
+237 
-247 DIIDEAQGKIDDAQ
+247 E
-261 KELDDKEK
+261 
-269 EADEK
+269 
-274 LSDAEQELK
+274 
-283 DARRKLDKGWREYR
+283 
-297 DGKKE
+297 
-302 LEESLPKLC
+302 
-311 DAECELADARQE
+311 
-323 LIEGEQEY
+323 
-331 QKGLDEYNFG
+331 
-341 YAQYAENKRK
+341 
-351 LDAAKAQLD
+351 
-360 AAKQQLDA
+360 
-368 AKQIP
+368 
-373 DQIAKLEGD
+373 
-382 ITALEAQKK
+382 
-391 LLDPNDQEYK
+391 
-401 AIEARITELSAKK
+401 
-414 AALVSASMSDTEIAA
+414 ALVNEVTDRIEDYASTQSGT
-429 AQAKIDAG
+429 
-437 MAEYNAGKQ
+437 
-446 ELDAAK
+446 
-452 AQLDAA
+452 
-458 KKKLDEGYEELQD
+458 
-471 GKRKYREGVEEL
+471 
-483 QDGWKKYYEGIDE
+483 
-496 LPKAYKKLKDG
+496 
-507 EKEYADGLEEYEDA
+507 
-521 KREAEEK
+521 
-528 IADAKKKLADARRKV
+528 
-543 ADIETCKW
+543 W
-551 YILSRGYNPG
+551 YIQDRSGNPG
-561 YTGFG
+561 YSDYSENT
-566 QDADRMANLASVFP
+566 DRIAAVGDVFP
-580 VIFFLVAALVCLT
+580 LIFFIVVALVCLT

-602 RTQIGLMKALGYGRW
+602 RIEMGTMKALGYGGW
-617 DISKK
+617 QIAMK
-622 YLCYGLFP
+622 Y
-630 SLAGSLLGII
+630 
-640 IGHIVF
+640 
-646 PTMIYVSYQI
+646 
-656 MYEMPNIRLS
+656 
-666 LYPGICI
+666 
-673 WATIAAV
+673 AV
-680 ACTTLSTLWAC
+680 YAMSAC
-691 ISTLTDSPANL
+691 ISGGVVGAIIGFKLFPYVIMKAYSIMYYLGKLETPYRADIAFMAIAAMAVCTAAATFSACYASLKEVPATL

-758 VTAFGLNDSIIEKQF
+758 VTAFGLNDSIFGIIEKQF

-841 AGRINLHNGGAPV
+841 AGRISLHNGGAPV

-907 AAYYETVFGKAMQYN
+907 AAYYETVFGKAMLYN

-955 IGSIYDSVWD
+955 IESIYASVWD

-1028 SVIGAFVGLVFGK
+1028 SVIGAFVGLLFGK

-1075 AFSLIVNL
+1075 VFSLIVNL

>member
-1 VTALRKDLIREIK
+1 MNALTLKNLLREIK
-14 NSKNRFL
+14 RTFTKFL
-21 SIAILI
+21 SIFAIC
-27 ALAVAFLSGLKA
+27 ALGVAFFAGIRA
-39 TAPDMKNTGDEYLD
+39 TSPDMKEAGDRLYNTYNLS
-53 KQQLMD
+53 D
-59 IQVLSTLGLTKGDIK
+59 ISVISTSGLT
-74 ALGAQDNIERAVGAY
+74 ADNIRDLESIEGIQAVRASLFVDAMARGTDEKEKNLRLYSMPIKLKSEYAPL
-89 CIDAWAG
+89 IDLIPDYG
-96 DLVAKAY
+96 IDTSPEY
-103 SITDGMNLLTVTSGR
+103 EMNGVEIVSGR
-118 MPESPDECIVDKNLL
+118 MPLNDTETALDYTLEGSLVKQLGDEITLTTSGGTVTLRVVGFIRSP
-133 EKMKISVGDSI
+133 M
-144 TIDPSDDYEDC
+144 
-155 LTHKNFTIVGTA
+155 
-167 VSPYYI
+167 YI
-173 SVERGSASIG
+173 SMFERGTSSIG
-183 SGNVRAYV
+183 NGTSDGFAYASGNAISSLGTK
-191 YLPEGAF
+191 LPVMS
-198 DLDYYTV
+198 LLNTYYTRADIV
-205 AYAKVKGAQELTAF
+205 ISGKEGLSAYS
-219 TDEYDDYIDD
+219 DEY
-229 VMDSLKDF
+229 
-237 GDRRAKLRYD
+237 
-247 DIIDEAQGKIDDAQ
+247 E
-261 KELDDKEK
+261 
-269 EADEK
+269 
-274 LSDAEQELK
+274 
-283 DARRKLDKGWREYR
+283 
-297 DGKKE
+297 
-302 LEESLPKLC
+302 
-311 DAECELADARQE
+311 
-323 LIEGEQEY
+323 
-331 QKGLDEYNFG
+331 
-341 YAQYAENKRK
+341 
-351 LDAAKAQLD
+351 
-360 AAKQQLDA
+360 
-368 AKQIP
+368 
-373 DQIAKLEGD
+373 
-382 ITALEAQKK
+382 
-391 LLDPNDQEYK
+391 
-401 AIEARITELSAKK
+401 
-414 AALVSASMSDTEIAA
+414 ALVNEVTDRIEDYASTQSGT
-429 AQAKIDAG
+429 
-437 MAEYNAGKQ
+437 
-446 ELDAAK
+446 
-452 AQLDAA
+452 
-458 KKKLDEGYEELQD
+458 
-471 GKRKYREGVEEL
+471 
-483 QDGWKKYYEGIDE
+483 
-496 LPKAYKKLKDG
+496 
-507 EKEYADGLEEYEDA
+507 
-521 KREAEEK
+521 
-528 IADAKKKLADARRKV
+528 
-543 ADIETCKW
+543 W
-551 YILSRGYNPG
+551 YIQDRSGNPG
-561 YTGFG
+561 YSDYSENT
-566 QDADRMANLASVFP
+566 DRIAAVGDVFP
-580 VIFFLVAALVCLT
+580 LIFFIVAALVCLT

-602 RTQIGLMKALGYGRW
+602 RIEMGTMKALGYGGW
-617 DISKK
+617 QIAMK
-622 YLCYGLFP
+622 Y
-630 SLAGSLLGII
+630 
-640 IGHIVF
+640 
-646 PTMIYVSYQI
+646 
-656 MYEMPNIRLS
+656 
-666 LYPGICI
+666 
-673 WATIAAV
+673 AV
-680 ACTTLSTLWAC
+680 YAMSAC
-691 ISTLTDSPANL
+691 ISGGVVGAIIGFKLFPYVIMKGYSIMYYLGKLETPYRADIAFMAIAAMAVCTAAATFSACYASLKEVPATL

-758 VTAFGLNDSIIEKQF
+758 VTAFGLNDSIFGIIEKQF

-829 VHLLGVESAGSM
+829 VHLLGVESAESM
-841 AGRINLHNGGAPV
+841 GGRVSLHNGGTPV

-1028 SVIGAFVGLVFGK
+1028 SVIGAFVGLLFGK

>member
-1 VTALRKDLIREIK
+1 MNALTLKNLLREIK
-14 NSKNRFL
+14 RTFTKFL
-21 SIAILI
+21 SIFAIC
-27 ALAVAFLSGLKA
+27 ALGVAFFAGIRA
-39 TAPDMKNTGDEYLD
+39 TSPDMKEAGDRLYNTYNLS
-53 KQQLMD
+53 D
-59 IQVLSTLGLTKGDIK
+59 ISVISTSGLT
-74 ALGAQDNIERAVGAY
+74 ADNIRDLESIEGIRAVRASLFVDAMARGTGEKEKNLRLYSMPIKLKSEYAPL
-89 CIDAWAG
+89 IDLIPDYG
-96 DLVAKAY
+96 IDTSPEY
-103 SITDGMNLLTVTSGR
+103 EMNGVEIVSGR
-118 MPESPDECIVDKNLL
+118 MPLN
-133 EKMKISVGDSI
+133 
-144 TIDPSDDYEDC
+144 
-155 LTHKNFTIVGTA
+155 
-167 VSPYYI
+167 
-173 SVERGSASIG
+173 
-183 SGNVRAYV
+183 
-191 YLPEGAF
+191 
-198 DLDYYTV
+198 
-205 AYAKVKGAQELTAF
+205 
-219 TDEYDDYIDD
+219 
-229 VMDSLKDF
+229 
-237 GDRRAKLRYD
+237 
-247 DIIDEAQGKIDDAQ
+247 
-261 KELDDKEK
+261 
-269 EADEK
+269 
-274 LSDAEQELK
+274 
-283 DARRKLDKGWREYR
+283 
-297 DGKKE
+297 
-302 LEESLPKLC
+302 
-311 DAECELADARQE
+311 
-323 LIEGEQEY
+323 
-331 QKGLDEYNFG
+331 
-341 YAQYAENKRK
+341 
-351 LDAAKAQLD
+351 
-360 AAKQQLDA
+360 
-368 AKQIP
+368 
-373 DQIAKLEGD
+373 
-382 ITALEAQKK
+382 
-391 LLDPNDQEYK
+391 
-401 AIEARITELSAKK
+401 
-414 AALVSASMSDTEIAA
+414 DTEIALDNTLEGSLVKQLGDEITLTTSGGTVTLRVVGFIRSPMYISMFERGTSSIGNGTSDGFA
-429 AQAKIDAG
+429 YASG
-437 MAEYNAGKQ
+437 NAISSLGTKLPVMSLLNTYYTRADIVISGK
-446 ELDAAK
+446 
-452 AQLDAA
+452 
-458 KKKLDEGYEELQD
+458 EGLS
-471 GKRKYREGVEEL
+471 
-483 QDGWKKYYEGIDE
+483 
-496 LPKAYKKLKDG
+496 AYSD
-507 EKEYADGLEEYEDA
+507 EYEALVNEVTD
-521 KREAEEK
+521 R
-528 IADAKKKLADARRKV
+528 
-543 ADIETCKW
+543 IEDYASTQSGTW
-551 YILSRGYNPG
+551 YIQDRSGNPG
-561 YTGFG
+561 YSDYSENT
-566 QDADRMANLASVFP
+566 DRIAAVGDVFP
-580 VIFFLVAALVCLT
+580 LIFFIVAALVCLT

-602 RTQIGLMKALGYGRW
+602 RIEMGTMKALGYGGW
-617 DISKK
+617 QIAMK
-622 YLCYGLFP
+622 Y
-630 SLAGSLLGII
+630 
-640 IGHIVF
+640 
-646 PTMIYVSYQI
+646 
-656 MYEMPNIRLS
+656 
-666 LYPGICI
+666 
-673 WATIAAV
+673 AV
-680 ACTTLSTLWAC
+680 YAMSAC
-691 ISTLTDSPANL
+691 ISGGVVGAIIGFKLFPYVIMKGYSIMYYLGKLETPYRADIAFMAIAAMAVCTAAATFSACYASLKEVPATL

-758 VTAFGLNDSIIEKQF
+758 VTAFGLNDSIFGIIEKQF

-818 ECKNGGRSQSG
+818 ECKNSGRSQSG

-862 VTAKLAETLSIKAG
+862 VTAKLAETLSIKIG
-876 DEINMRTG
+876 DGINMRTG

-891 VIGVADNYV
+891 VIGIADNYV

>member
-1 VTALRKDLIREIK
+1 MNALTLKNLLREIK
-14 NSKNRFL
+14 RTFTKFL
-21 SIAILI
+21 SIFAIC
-27 ALAVAFLSGLKA
+27 ALGVAFFAGIRA
-39 TAPDMKNTGDEYLD
+39 TSPDMKEAGDRLYNTYNLS
-53 KQQLMD
+53 D
-59 IQVLSTLGLTKGDIK
+59 ISVISTSGLT
-74 ALGAQDNIERAVGAY
+74 ADNIRDLESIEGIQAVRASLFVDAMARGTDEKEKNLRLYSMPIKLKSEYAPL
-89 CIDAWAG
+89 IDLIPDYG
-96 DLVAKAY
+96 IDTSPEY
-103 SITDGMNLLTVTSGR
+103 EMNGVEIVSGR
-118 MPESPDECIVDKNLL
+118 MPLN
-133 EKMKISVGDSI
+133 
-144 TIDPSDDYEDC
+144 
-155 LTHKNFTIVGTA
+155 
-167 VSPYYI
+167 
-173 SVERGSASIG
+173 
-183 SGNVRAYV
+183 
-191 YLPEGAF
+191 
-198 DLDYYTV
+198 
-205 AYAKVKGAQELTAF
+205 
-219 TDEYDDYIDD
+219 
-229 VMDSLKDF
+229 
-237 GDRRAKLRYD
+237 
-247 DIIDEAQGKIDDAQ
+247 
-261 KELDDKEK
+261 
-269 EADEK
+269 
-274 LSDAEQELK
+274 
-283 DARRKLDKGWREYR
+283 
-297 DGKKE
+297 
-302 LEESLPKLC
+302 
-311 DAECELADARQE
+311 
-323 LIEGEQEY
+323 
-331 QKGLDEYNFG
+331 
-341 YAQYAENKRK
+341 
-351 LDAAKAQLD
+351 
-360 AAKQQLDA
+360 
-368 AKQIP
+368 
-373 DQIAKLEGD
+373 
-382 ITALEAQKK
+382 
-391 LLDPNDQEYK
+391 
-401 AIEARITELSAKK
+401 
-414 AALVSASMSDTEIAA
+414 DTEIALDNTLEGSLVK
-429 AQAKIDAG
+429 QLGDEITLTTAG
-437 MAEYNAGKQ
+437 GTVTLRVVGFIRSPMYISMFERGTSSIGNGTSDGFAYASGNAISSLGTKLPVMSLLNTYYTRADIVISGK
-446 ELDAAK
+446 
-452 AQLDAA
+452 
-458 KKKLDEGYEELQD
+458 EGLS
-471 GKRKYREGVEEL
+471 
-483 QDGWKKYYEGIDE
+483 
-496 LPKAYKKLKDG
+496 AYSD
-507 EKEYADGLEEYEDA
+507 EYEALVNEVTD
-521 KREAEEK
+521 R
-528 IADAKKKLADARRKV
+528 
-543 ADIETCKW
+543 IEDYASTQSGTW
-551 YILSRGYNPG
+551 YIQDRSGNPG
-561 YTGFG
+561 YSDYSENT
-566 QDADRMANLASVFP
+566 DRIAAVGDVFP
-580 VIFFLVAALVCLT
+580 LIFFIVAALVCLT

-602 RTQIGLMKALGYGRW
+602 RIEMGTMKALGYGGW
-617 DISKK
+617 QIAMK
-622 YLCYGLFP
+622 Y
-630 SLAGSLLGII
+630 
-640 IGHIVF
+640 
-646 PTMIYVSYQI
+646 
-656 MYEMPNIRLS
+656 
-666 LYPGICI
+666 
-673 WATIAAV
+673 AV
-680 ACTTLSTLWAC
+680 YAMSAC
-691 ISTLTDSPANL
+691 ISGGVVGAIIGFKLFPYVIMKGYSIMYYLGKLETPYRADIAFMAIAAMAVCTAAATFSACYASLKEVPATL

-758 VTAFGLNDSIIEKQF
+758 VTAFGLNDSIFGIIEKQF

-841 AGRINLHNGGAPV
+841 AGRVSLHNGGTPV

-884 GEDHLMR
+884 GEDHFMR

-955 IGSIYDSVWD
+955 IESIYASVWD

-1016 MYAYIFRENNAL
+1016 MYDYIFRENNAL

-1075 AFSLIVNL
+1075 VFSLIVNL

>member
-1 VTALRKDLIREIK
+1 MNALTLKNLLREIK
-14 NSKNRFL
+14 RTFTKFL
-21 SIAILI
+21 SIFAIC
-27 ALAVAFLSGLKA
+27 ALGVAFFAGIRA
-39 TAPDMKNTGDEYLD
+39 TSPDMKEAGDRLYNTYNLS
-53 KQQLMD
+53 D
-59 IQVLSTLGLTKGDIK
+59 ISVISTSGLT
-74 ALGAQDNIERAVGAY
+74 ADNIRDLESIEGIQAVRASLFVDAMARGTGEKEKNLRLYSMPIKLKSEYAPL
-89 CIDAWAG
+89 IDLIPDYG
-96 DLVAKAY
+96 IDTSPEY
-103 SITDGMNLLTVTSGR
+103 EMNGVEIVSGR
-118 MPESPDECIVDKNLL
+118 MPLNDTETALDYTLEGSLVKQLGDEITLTTSGGTVTLRVVGFIRSP
-133 EKMKISVGDSI
+133 M
-144 TIDPSDDYEDC
+144 
-155 LTHKNFTIVGTA
+155 
-167 VSPYYI
+167 YI
-173 SVERGSASIG
+173 SMFERGTSSIG
-183 SGNVRAYV
+183 NGTSDGFAYASGNAISSLGTK
-191 YLPEGAF
+191 LPVMS
-198 DLDYYTV
+198 LLNTYYTRADIV
-205 AYAKVKGAQELTAF
+205 ISGKEGLSAYS
-219 TDEYDDYIDD
+219 DEY
-229 VMDSLKDF
+229 
-237 GDRRAKLRYD
+237 
-247 DIIDEAQGKIDDAQ
+247 E
-261 KELDDKEK
+261 
-269 EADEK
+269 
-274 LSDAEQELK
+274 
-283 DARRKLDKGWREYR
+283 
-297 DGKKE
+297 
-302 LEESLPKLC
+302 
-311 DAECELADARQE
+311 
-323 LIEGEQEY
+323 
-331 QKGLDEYNFG
+331 
-341 YAQYAENKRK
+341 
-351 LDAAKAQLD
+351 
-360 AAKQQLDA
+360 
-368 AKQIP
+368 
-373 DQIAKLEGD
+373 
-382 ITALEAQKK
+382 
-391 LLDPNDQEYK
+391 
-401 AIEARITELSAKK
+401 
-414 AALVSASMSDTEIAA
+414 ALVNEVTDRIEDYASTQSGT
-429 AQAKIDAG
+429 
-437 MAEYNAGKQ
+437 
-446 ELDAAK
+446 
-452 AQLDAA
+452 
-458 KKKLDEGYEELQD
+458 
-471 GKRKYREGVEEL
+471 
-483 QDGWKKYYEGIDE
+483 
-496 LPKAYKKLKDG
+496 
-507 EKEYADGLEEYEDA
+507 
-521 KREAEEK
+521 
-528 IADAKKKLADARRKV
+528 
-543 ADIETCKW
+543 W
-551 YILSRGYNPG
+551 YIQDRSGNPG
-561 YTGFG
+561 YSDYSENT
-566 QDADRMANLASVFP
+566 DRIAAVGDVFP
-580 VIFFLVAALVCLT
+580 LIFFIVAALVCLT

-602 RTQIGLMKALGYGRW
+602 RIEMGTMKALGYGGW
-617 DISKK
+617 QIAMK
-622 YLCYGLFP
+622 Y
-630 SLAGSLLGII
+630 
-640 IGHIVF
+640 
-646 PTMIYVSYQI
+646 
-656 MYEMPNIRLS
+656 
-666 LYPGICI
+666 
-673 WATIAAV
+673 AV
-680 ACTTLSTLWAC
+680 YAMSAC
-691 ISTLTDSPANL
+691 ISGGVVGAIIGFKLFPYVIMKGYSIMYYLGKLETPYRADIAFMAIAAMAVCTAAATFSACYASLKEVPATL

-758 VTAFGLNDSIIEKQF
+758 VTAFGLNDSIFGIIEKQF

-818 ECKNGGRSQSG
+818 ECKNGGKSQSG

-907 AAYYETVFGKAMQYN
+907 AAYYETVFGKAMLYN

-933 DETMDAMST
+933 DETMDAMSS

-955 IGSIYDSVWD
+955 IGSIYASVWD

-1075 AFSLIVNL
+1075 VFSLIVNL

>member
-1 VTALRKDLIREIK
+1 MNALTLKNLLREIK
-14 NSKNRFL
+14 RTFTKFL
-21 SIAILI
+21 SIFAIC
-27 ALAVAFLSGLKA
+27 ALGVAFFAGIRA
-39 TAPDMKNTGDEYLD
+39 TSPDMKEAGDRLYNTYNLS
-53 KQQLMD
+53 D
-59 IQVLSTLGLTKGDIK
+59 ISVISTSGLT
-74 ALGAQDNIERAVGAY
+74 ADNIRDLESIEGIRAVRASLFVDAMARGTGEKEKNLRLY
-89 CIDAWAG
+89 SMPIKLKSEYVPLIDLIPDYG
-96 DLVAKAY
+96 IDTSPEY
-103 SITDGMNLLTVTSGR
+103 EMNGVEIVSGR
-118 MPESPDECIVDKNLL
+118 MPLNDTETALDYTLEGSLVKQLGDEITLTTSGGTVMLRVVGFIRSP
-133 EKMKISVGDSI
+133 M
-144 TIDPSDDYEDC
+144 
-155 LTHKNFTIVGTA
+155 
-167 VSPYYI
+167 YI
-173 SVERGSASIG
+173 SMFERGTSSIG
-183 SGNVRAYV
+183 NGTSDGFAYASGNAISSLGTK
-191 YLPEGAF
+191 LPVMS
-198 DLDYYTV
+198 LLNTYYTRADIV
-205 AYAKVKGAQELTAF
+205 ISGKEGLSAYS
-219 TDEYDDYIDD
+219 DEY
-229 VMDSLKDF
+229 
-237 GDRRAKLRYD
+237 
-247 DIIDEAQGKIDDAQ
+247 E
-261 KELDDKEK
+261 
-269 EADEK
+269 
-274 LSDAEQELK
+274 
-283 DARRKLDKGWREYR
+283 
-297 DGKKE
+297 
-302 LEESLPKLC
+302 
-311 DAECELADARQE
+311 
-323 LIEGEQEY
+323 
-331 QKGLDEYNFG
+331 
-341 YAQYAENKRK
+341 
-351 LDAAKAQLD
+351 
-360 AAKQQLDA
+360 
-368 AKQIP
+368 
-373 DQIAKLEGD
+373 
-382 ITALEAQKK
+382 
-391 LLDPNDQEYK
+391 
-401 AIEARITELSAKK
+401 
-414 AALVSASMSDTEIAA
+414 ALVNEVTDRIEDYASTQSGT
-429 AQAKIDAG
+429 
-437 MAEYNAGKQ
+437 
-446 ELDAAK
+446 
-452 AQLDAA
+452 
-458 KKKLDEGYEELQD
+458 
-471 GKRKYREGVEEL
+471 
-483 QDGWKKYYEGIDE
+483 
-496 LPKAYKKLKDG
+496 
-507 EKEYADGLEEYEDA
+507 
-521 KREAEEK
+521 
-528 IADAKKKLADARRKV
+528 
-543 ADIETCKW
+543 W
-551 YILSRGYNPG
+551 YIQDRSGNPG
-561 YTGFG
+561 YSDYSENT
-566 QDADRMANLASVFP
+566 DRIAAVGDVFP
-580 VIFFLVAALVCLT
+580 LIFFIVAALVCLT

-602 RTQIGLMKALGYGRW
+602 RIEMGTMKALGYGGW
-617 DISKK
+617 QIAMK
-622 YLCYGLFP
+622 Y
-630 SLAGSLLGII
+630 
-640 IGHIVF
+640 
-646 PTMIYVSYQI
+646 
-656 MYEMPNIRLS
+656 
-666 LYPGICI
+666 
-673 WATIAAV
+673 AV
-680 ACTTLSTLWAC
+680 YAMSAC
-691 ISTLTDSPANL
+691 ISGGVVGAIIGFKLFPYVIMKGYSIMYYLGKLETPYRADIAFMAIAAMAVCTAAATFSACYASLKEVPATL

-758 VTAFGLNDSIIEKQF
+758 VTAFGLNDSIFGIIEKQF

-829 VHLLGVESAGSM
+829 VHLLGVESAESM

-884 GEDHLMR
+884 GEDHFMR

-922 GFMGN
+922 GLMGN

-955 IGSIYDSVWD
+955 IESIYASVWD

-1028 SVIGAFVGLVFGK
+1028 SVIGAFVGLLFGK

-1075 AFSLIVNL
+1075 VFSLIVNL

>member
-1 VTALRKDLIREIK
+1 MNALTLKNLLREIK
-14 NSKNRFL
+14 RTFTKFL
-21 SIAILI
+21 SIFAIC
-27 ALAVAFLSGLKA
+27 ALGVAFFAGIRA
-39 TAPDMKNTGDEYLD
+39 TSPDMKEAGDRLYNTYNLS
-53 KQQLMD
+53 D
-59 IQVLSTLGLTKGDIK
+59 ISVISTSGLT
-74 ALGAQDNIERAVGAY
+74 ADNIRDLESIEGIQAVRASLFVDAMARGTGEKEKNLRLYSMPIKLKSEYAPL
-89 CIDAWAG
+89 IDLIPDYG
-96 DLVAKAY
+96 IDTSPEY
-103 SITDGMNLLTVTSGR
+103 EMNGVEIVSGR
-118 MPESPDECIVDKNLL
+118 MPLN
-133 EKMKISVGDSI
+133 
-144 TIDPSDDYEDC
+144 
-155 LTHKNFTIVGTA
+155 
-167 VSPYYI
+167 
-173 SVERGSASIG
+173 
-183 SGNVRAYV
+183 
-191 YLPEGAF
+191 
-198 DLDYYTV
+198 
-205 AYAKVKGAQELTAF
+205 
-219 TDEYDDYIDD
+219 
-229 VMDSLKDF
+229 
-237 GDRRAKLRYD
+237 
-247 DIIDEAQGKIDDAQ
+247 
-261 KELDDKEK
+261 
-269 EADEK
+269 
-274 LSDAEQELK
+274 
-283 DARRKLDKGWREYR
+283 
-297 DGKKE
+297 
-302 LEESLPKLC
+302 
-311 DAECELADARQE
+311 
-323 LIEGEQEY
+323 
-331 QKGLDEYNFG
+331 
-341 YAQYAENKRK
+341 
-351 LDAAKAQLD
+351 
-360 AAKQQLDA
+360 
-368 AKQIP
+368 
-373 DQIAKLEGD
+373 
-382 ITALEAQKK
+382 
-391 LLDPNDQEYK
+391 
-401 AIEARITELSAKK
+401 
-414 AALVSASMSDTEIAA
+414 DTEIALDNTLEGSLVKQLGDEITLTTSGGTVTLRVVGFIRSPMYISMFERGTSSIGNGTSDGFA
-429 AQAKIDAG
+429 YASG
-437 MAEYNAGKQ
+437 NAISSLGTKLPVMSLLNTYYTRADIVISGK
-446 ELDAAK
+446 
-452 AQLDAA
+452 
-458 KKKLDEGYEELQD
+458 EGLS
-471 GKRKYREGVEEL
+471 
-483 QDGWKKYYEGIDE
+483 
-496 LPKAYKKLKDG
+496 AYSD
-507 EKEYADGLEEYEDA
+507 EYEALVNEVTD
-521 KREAEEK
+521 R
-528 IADAKKKLADARRKV
+528 
-543 ADIETCKW
+543 IEDYASTQSGTW
-551 YILSRGYNPG
+551 YIQDRSGNPG
-561 YTGFG
+561 YSDYSENT
-566 QDADRMANLASVFP
+566 DRIAAVGDVFP
-580 VIFFLVAALVCLT
+580 LIFFIVAALVCLT

-602 RTQIGLMKALGYGRW
+602 RIEMGTMKALGYGGW
-617 DISKK
+617 QIAMK
-622 YLCYGLFP
+622 Y
-630 SLAGSLLGII
+630 
-640 IGHIVF
+640 
-646 PTMIYVSYQI
+646 
-656 MYEMPNIRLS
+656 
-666 LYPGICI
+666 
-673 WATIAAV
+673 AV
-680 ACTTLSTLWAC
+680 YAMSAC
-691 ISTLTDSPANL
+691 ISGGVVGAIIGFKLFPYVIMKGYSIMYYLGKLETPYRADIAFMAIAAMAVCTAAATFSACYASLKEVPATL

-758 VTAFGLNDSIIEKQF
+758 VTAFGLNDSIFGIIEKQF

-862 VTAKLAETLSIKAG
+862 VTAKLAETLSIKVG

-891 VIGVADNYV
+891 VIGIADNYV

-907 AAYYETVFGKAMQYN
+907 AAYYETVFGKAMLYN

-955 IGSIYDSVWD
+955 IGSIYASVWD

-1016 MYAYIFRENNAL
+1016 MYDYIFRENNAL
-1028 SVIGAFVGLVFGK
+1028 SVIGAFVGLLFGK

-1075 AFSLIVNL
+1075 VFSLIVNL

>member
-1 VTALRKDLIREIK
+1 MNALTLKNLLREIK
-14 NSKNRFL
+14 RTFTKFL
-21 SIAILI
+21 SIFAIC
-27 ALAVAFLSGLKA
+27 ALGVAFFAGIRA
-39 TAPDMKNTGDEYLD
+39 TSPDMKEAGDRLYNTYNLS
-53 KQQLMD
+53 D
-59 IQVLSTLGLTKGDIK
+59 ISVISTSGLT
-74 ALGAQDNIERAVGAY
+74 ADNIRDLESIEGIRAVRASLFVDAMARGTGEKEKNLRLY
-89 CIDAWAG
+89 SMPIKLKSEYVPLIDLIPDYG
-96 DLVAKAY
+96 IDTSPEY
-103 SITDGMNLLTVTSGR
+103 EMNGVEIVSGR
-118 MPESPDECIVDKNLL
+118 MPLNDTETALDYTLEGSLVKQLGDEITLTTSGGTVMLRVVGFIRSP
-133 EKMKISVGDSI
+133 M
-144 TIDPSDDYEDC
+144 
-155 LTHKNFTIVGTA
+155 
-167 VSPYYI
+167 YI
-173 SVERGSASIG
+173 SMFERGTSSIG
-183 SGNVRAYV
+183 NGTSDGFAYASGNAISSLGTK
-191 YLPEGAF
+191 LPVMS
-198 DLDYYTV
+198 LLNTYYTRADIV
-205 AYAKVKGAQELTAF
+205 ISGKEGLSAYS
-219 TDEYDDYIDD
+219 DEY
-229 VMDSLKDF
+229 
-237 GDRRAKLRYD
+237 
-247 DIIDEAQGKIDDAQ
+247 E
-261 KELDDKEK
+261 
-269 EADEK
+269 
-274 LSDAEQELK
+274 
-283 DARRKLDKGWREYR
+283 
-297 DGKKE
+297 
-302 LEESLPKLC
+302 
-311 DAECELADARQE
+311 
-323 LIEGEQEY
+323 
-331 QKGLDEYNFG
+331 
-341 YAQYAENKRK
+341 
-351 LDAAKAQLD
+351 
-360 AAKQQLDA
+360 
-368 AKQIP
+368 
-373 DQIAKLEGD
+373 
-382 ITALEAQKK
+382 
-391 LLDPNDQEYK
+391 
-401 AIEARITELSAKK
+401 
-414 AALVSASMSDTEIAA
+414 ALVNEVTDRIEDYASTQSGT
-429 AQAKIDAG
+429 
-437 MAEYNAGKQ
+437 
-446 ELDAAK
+446 
-452 AQLDAA
+452 
-458 KKKLDEGYEELQD
+458 
-471 GKRKYREGVEEL
+471 
-483 QDGWKKYYEGIDE
+483 
-496 LPKAYKKLKDG
+496 
-507 EKEYADGLEEYEDA
+507 
-521 KREAEEK
+521 
-528 IADAKKKLADARRKV
+528 
-543 ADIETCKW
+543 W
-551 YILSRGYNPG
+551 YIQDRSGNPG
-561 YTGFG
+561 YSDYSENT
-566 QDADRMANLASVFP
+566 DRIAAVGDVFP
-580 VIFFLVAALVCLT
+580 LIFFIVAALVCLT

-602 RTQIGLMKALGYGRW
+602 RIEMGTMKALGYGGW
-617 DISKK
+617 QIAMK
-622 YLCYGLFP
+622 Y
-630 SLAGSLLGII
+630 
-640 IGHIVF
+640 
-646 PTMIYVSYQI
+646 
-656 MYEMPNIRLS
+656 
-666 LYPGICI
+666 
-673 WATIAAV
+673 AV
-680 ACTTLSTLWAC
+680 YAMSAC
-691 ISTLTDSPANL
+691 ISGGVVGAIIGFKLFPYVIMKAYSIMYYLGKLETPYRADIAFMAIAAMAVCTAAATFSACYASLKEVPATL

-758 VTAFGLNDSIIEKQF
+758 VTAFGLNDSIFGIIEKQF

-841 AGRINLHNGGAPV
+841 AGRVSLHNGGAPV

-922 GFMGN
+922 GLMGN

-955 IGSIYDSVWD
+955 IESIYASVWD

-1028 SVIGAFVGLVFGK
+1028 SVIGAFVGLLFGK

-1075 AFSLIVNL
+1075 VFSLIVNL

>member
-1 VTALRKDLIREIK
+1 MNALTLKNLLREIK
-14 NSKNRFL
+14 RTFTKFL
-21 SIAILI
+21 SIFAIC
-27 ALAVAFLSGLKA
+27 ALGVAFFAGIRA
-39 TAPDMKNTGDEYLD
+39 TSPDMKEAGDRLYNTYNLS
-53 KQQLMD
+53 D
-59 IQVLSTLGLTKGDIK
+59 ISVISTSGLT
-74 ALGAQDNIERAVGAY
+74 ADNIRDLESIEGIQAVRASLFVDAMARGTGEKEKNLRLYSMPIKLKSEYAPL
-89 CIDAWAG
+89 IDLIPDYG
-96 DLVAKAY
+96 IDTSPEY
-103 SITDGMNLLTVTSGR
+103 EMNGVEIVSGR
-118 MPESPDECIVDKNLL
+118 MPLNDTETALDYTLEGSLVKQLGDEITLTTSGGTVTLRVVGFIRSP
-133 EKMKISVGDSI
+133 M
-144 TIDPSDDYEDC
+144 
-155 LTHKNFTIVGTA
+155 
-167 VSPYYI
+167 YI
-173 SVERGSASIG
+173 SMFERGTSSIG
-183 SGNVRAYV
+183 NGTSDGFAYASGNAISSLGTK
-191 YLPEGAF
+191 LPVMS
-198 DLDYYTV
+198 LLNTYYTRADIV
-205 AYAKVKGAQELTAF
+205 ISGKEGLSAYS
-219 TDEYDDYIDD
+219 DEY
-229 VMDSLKDF
+229 
-237 GDRRAKLRYD
+237 
-247 DIIDEAQGKIDDAQ
+247 E
-261 KELDDKEK
+261 
-269 EADEK
+269 
-274 LSDAEQELK
+274 
-283 DARRKLDKGWREYR
+283 
-297 DGKKE
+297 
-302 LEESLPKLC
+302 
-311 DAECELADARQE
+311 
-323 LIEGEQEY
+323 
-331 QKGLDEYNFG
+331 
-341 YAQYAENKRK
+341 
-351 LDAAKAQLD
+351 
-360 AAKQQLDA
+360 
-368 AKQIP
+368 
-373 DQIAKLEGD
+373 
-382 ITALEAQKK
+382 
-391 LLDPNDQEYK
+391 
-401 AIEARITELSAKK
+401 
-414 AALVSASMSDTEIAA
+414 ALVNEVTDRIEDYASTQSGT
-429 AQAKIDAG
+429 
-437 MAEYNAGKQ
+437 
-446 ELDAAK
+446 
-452 AQLDAA
+452 
-458 KKKLDEGYEELQD
+458 
-471 GKRKYREGVEEL
+471 
-483 QDGWKKYYEGIDE
+483 
-496 LPKAYKKLKDG
+496 
-507 EKEYADGLEEYEDA
+507 
-521 KREAEEK
+521 
-528 IADAKKKLADARRKV
+528 
-543 ADIETCKW
+543 W
-551 YILSRGYNPG
+551 YIQDRSGNPG
-561 YTGFG
+561 YSDYSENT
-566 QDADRMANLASVFP
+566 DRIAAVGDVFP
-580 VIFFLVAALVCLT
+580 LIFFIVAALVCLT

-602 RTQIGLMKALGYGRW
+602 RIEMGTMKALGYGGW
-617 DISKK
+617 QIAMK
-622 YLCYGLFP
+622 Y
-630 SLAGSLLGII
+630 
-640 IGHIVF
+640 
-646 PTMIYVSYQI
+646 
-656 MYEMPNIRLS
+656 
-666 LYPGICI
+666 
-673 WATIAAV
+673 AV
-680 ACTTLSTLWAC
+680 YAMSAC
-691 ISTLTDSPANL
+691 ISGGVVGAIIGFKLFPYVIMKGYSIMYYLGKLETPYRADIAFMAIAAMAVCTAAATFSACYASLKEVPATL

-758 VTAFGLNDSIIEKQF
+758 VTAFGLNDSIFGIIEKQF

-862 VTAKLAETLSIKAG
+862 VTAKLAETLSIKVG

-955 IGSIYDSVWD
+955 IESIYASVWD

-1028 SVIGAFVGLVFGK
+1028 SVIGAFVGLLFGK

>member
-1 VTALRKDLIREIK
+1 MNALTLKNLLREIK
-14 NSKNRFL
+14 RTFTKFL
-21 SIAILI
+21 SIFAIC
-27 ALAVAFLSGLKA
+27 ALGVAFFAGIRA
-39 TAPDMKNTGDEYLD
+39 TSPDMKEAGDRLYNTYNLS
-53 KQQLMD
+53 D
-59 IQVLSTLGLTKGDIK
+59 ISVISTSGLT
-74 ALGAQDNIERAVGAY
+74 ADNIRDLESIEGIRAVRASLFVDAMARGTGEKEKNLRLYSMPIKLKSEYAPL
-89 CIDAWAG
+89 IDLIPDYG
-96 DLVAKAY
+96 IDTSPEY
-103 SITDGMNLLTVTSGR
+103 EMNGVEIVSGR
-118 MPESPDECIVDKNLL
+118 MPLNDTETALDYTLEGSLVKQLGDEITLTTSGGTVTLRVVGFIRSP
-133 EKMKISVGDSI
+133 M
-144 TIDPSDDYEDC
+144 
-155 LTHKNFTIVGTA
+155 
-167 VSPYYI
+167 YI
-173 SVERGSASIG
+173 SMFERGTSSIG
-183 SGNVRAYV
+183 NGTSDGFAYASGNAISSLGTK
-191 YLPEGAF
+191 LPVMS
-198 DLDYYTV
+198 LLNTYYTRADIV
-205 AYAKVKGAQELTAF
+205 ISGKEGLSAYS
-219 TDEYDDYIDD
+219 DEY
-229 VMDSLKDF
+229 
-237 GDRRAKLRYD
+237 
-247 DIIDEAQGKIDDAQ
+247 E
-261 KELDDKEK
+261 
-269 EADEK
+269 
-274 LSDAEQELK
+274 
-283 DARRKLDKGWREYR
+283 
-297 DGKKE
+297 
-302 LEESLPKLC
+302 
-311 DAECELADARQE
+311 
-323 LIEGEQEY
+323 
-331 QKGLDEYNFG
+331 
-341 YAQYAENKRK
+341 
-351 LDAAKAQLD
+351 
-360 AAKQQLDA
+360 
-368 AKQIP
+368 
-373 DQIAKLEGD
+373 
-382 ITALEAQKK
+382 
-391 LLDPNDQEYK
+391 
-401 AIEARITELSAKK
+401 
-414 AALVSASMSDTEIAA
+414 ALVNEVTDRIEDYASTQSGT
-429 AQAKIDAG
+429 
-437 MAEYNAGKQ
+437 
-446 ELDAAK
+446 
-452 AQLDAA
+452 
-458 KKKLDEGYEELQD
+458 
-471 GKRKYREGVEEL
+471 
-483 QDGWKKYYEGIDE
+483 
-496 LPKAYKKLKDG
+496 
-507 EKEYADGLEEYEDA
+507 
-521 KREAEEK
+521 
-528 IADAKKKLADARRKV
+528 
-543 ADIETCKW
+543 W
-551 YILSRGYNPG
+551 YIQGRSGNPG
-561 YTGFG
+561 YSDYSENT
-566 QDADRMANLASVFP
+566 DRIAAVGDVFP
-580 VIFFLVAALVCLT
+580 LIFFIVAALVCLT

-602 RTQIGLMKALGYGRW
+602 RIEMGTMKALGYGGW
-617 DISKK
+617 QIAMK
-622 YLCYGLFP
+622 Y
-630 SLAGSLLGII
+630 
-640 IGHIVF
+640 
-646 PTMIYVSYQI
+646 
-656 MYEMPNIRLS
+656 
-666 LYPGICI
+666 
-673 WATIAAV
+673 AV
-680 ACTTLSTLWAC
+680 YAMSAC
-691 ISTLTDSPANL
+691 ISGGVVGAIIGFKLFPYVIMKGYSIMYYLGKLETPYRADIAFMAIAAMAVCTAAATFSACYASLKEVPATL

-758 VTAFGLNDSIIEKQF
+758 VTAFGLNDSIFGIIEKQF

-841 AGRINLHNGGAPV
+841 AERISLHNGGAPV

-862 VTAKLAETLSIKAG
+862 VTAKLAETLSIKVG

-1075 AFSLIVNL
+1075 VFSLIVNL

>member
-1 VTALRKDLIREIK
+1 MNALTLKNLLREIK
-14 NSKNRFL
+14 RTFTKFL
-21 SIAILI
+21 SIFAIC
-27 ALAVAFLSGLKA
+27 ALGVAFFAGIRA
-39 TAPDMKNTGDEYLD
+39 TSPDMKEAGDRLYNTYNLS
-53 KQQLMD
+53 D
-59 IQVLSTLGLTKGDIK
+59 ISVISTSGLT
-74 ALGAQDNIERAVGAY
+74 ADNIRDLESIEGIQAVRASLFVDAMARGTGEKEKNLRLYSMPIKLKSEYAPL
-89 CIDAWAG
+89 IDLIPDYG
-96 DLVAKAY
+96 IDTSPEY
-103 SITDGMNLLTVTSGR
+103 EMNGVEIVSGR
-118 MPESPDECIVDKNLL
+118 MPLN
-133 EKMKISVGDSI
+133 
-144 TIDPSDDYEDC
+144 
-155 LTHKNFTIVGTA
+155 
-167 VSPYYI
+167 
-173 SVERGSASIG
+173 
-183 SGNVRAYV
+183 
-191 YLPEGAF
+191 
-198 DLDYYTV
+198 
-205 AYAKVKGAQELTAF
+205 
-219 TDEYDDYIDD
+219 
-229 VMDSLKDF
+229 
-237 GDRRAKLRYD
+237 
-247 DIIDEAQGKIDDAQ
+247 
-261 KELDDKEK
+261 
-269 EADEK
+269 
-274 LSDAEQELK
+274 
-283 DARRKLDKGWREYR
+283 
-297 DGKKE
+297 
-302 LEESLPKLC
+302 
-311 DAECELADARQE
+311 
-323 LIEGEQEY
+323 
-331 QKGLDEYNFG
+331 
-341 YAQYAENKRK
+341 
-351 LDAAKAQLD
+351 
-360 AAKQQLDA
+360 
-368 AKQIP
+368 
-373 DQIAKLEGD
+373 
-382 ITALEAQKK
+382 
-391 LLDPNDQEYK
+391 
-401 AIEARITELSAKK
+401 
-414 AALVSASMSDTEIAA
+414 DTEIALDNTLEGSLVKQLGDEITLTTSGGTVTLRVVGFIRSPMYISMFERGTSSIGNGTSDGFA
-429 AQAKIDAG
+429 YASG
-437 MAEYNAGKQ
+437 NAISSLGTKLPVMSLLNTYYTRADIVISGK
-446 ELDAAK
+446 
-452 AQLDAA
+452 
-458 KKKLDEGYEELQD
+458 EGLS
-471 GKRKYREGVEEL
+471 
-483 QDGWKKYYEGIDE
+483 
-496 LPKAYKKLKDG
+496 AYSD
-507 EKEYADGLEEYEDA
+507 EYEALVNEVTD
-521 KREAEEK
+521 R
-528 IADAKKKLADARRKV
+528 
-543 ADIETCKW
+543 IEDYASTQSGTW
-551 YILSRGYNPG
+551 YIQDRSGNPG
-561 YTGFG
+561 YSDYSENT
-566 QDADRMANLASVFP
+566 DRIAAVGDVFP
-580 VIFFLVAALVCLT
+580 LIFFIVAALVCLT

-602 RTQIGLMKALGYGRW
+602 RIEMGTMKALGYGGW
-617 DISKK
+617 QIAMK
-622 YLCYGLFP
+622 Y
-630 SLAGSLLGII
+630 
-640 IGHIVF
+640 
-646 PTMIYVSYQI
+646 
-656 MYEMPNIRLS
+656 
-666 LYPGICI
+666 
-673 WATIAAV
+673 AV
-680 ACTTLSTLWAC
+680 YAMSAC
-691 ISTLTDSPANL
+691 ISGGVVGAIIGFKLFPYVIMKGYSIMYYLGKLETPYRADIAFMAIAAMAVCTAAATFSACYASLKEVPATL

-758 VTAFGLNDSIIEKQF
+758 VTAFGLNDSIFGIIEKQF

-841 AGRINLHNGGAPV
+841 AGRINLHNGGTPV

-1028 SVIGAFVGLVFGK
+1028 SVIGAFVGLLFGK